1 MTKKKKKNNIKK
13 TTTGVLAVGLSVA
26 GAYAITGGDN
36 QAQASNA
43 GEGKIKPNNF
53 VNANDLEK
61 QKQEQVKV
69 NKETKQIKQE
79 LQKEGFKNT
88 VKNVEVNTPTEVAK
102 VQKQE
107 NVELKTTLDK
117 YQKDKANAQQKEKE
131 HQDYLKAQVKY
142 KEDLANYNKKTAE
155 QDALFKKNQEELK
168 QAKAA
173 EEKYKQELA
182 VHNQKVENNKKKQEA
197 YNQATKKYQ
206 EEAAAHN
213 QKMKELEQKT
223 NQTGYLSQ
231 AAAQDLIFKSES
243 QANARISGEYMAYN
257 GTNASSS
264 SSDYEFTRNGTPR
277 LQTNYETTVGDNY
290 VIKNIPNRNVSVT
303 YDNLSNTYF
312 KGDKISKIVYTYNS
326 GQEFLM
332 RIAKDPT
339 RTVFLHTL
347 AKDHPY
353 IQNGTISRDSLKMN
367 MNVKFYYQNGQQAS
381 FENSSALISLASL
394 NSYGS
399 SVGGEYV
406 TMSDRNMTP
415 IKINGSSVEYNSRT
429 KTFFSPTNNNADY
442 KSWDVHGSGREYYGA
457 GVAKVHSGNEINL
470 TFGNNSY
477 NGGQWFTFNAD
488 VKSVTAPPTPIK
500 PGLPPLEDTSKP
512 PVAPK
517 KVLPFVRDNIPQ
529 PIKPVEKAK
538 PGAVNK
544 PTVEYKN
551 ITVKDHIERK
561 NLNHGEKYVNTDK
574 LFLNEARVVQNGKNG
589 EEIKTTKYSINKDTG
604 LVEQNTTTTVNK
616 PVDKIIEI
624 GTKVPDI
631 ILKAKD
637 GTILSRITVPKTGIS
652 KKTTTPQTNTS
663 NSRSK
668 RDLSTPPVETP
679 TDAVSIE
686 KEINI
691 NTYMPPAPD
700 KVENYTTPVY
710 EGRDKDKNWVFTV
723 DKIKTIYSGD
733 PTLERGKQKEEDN
746 GYTTGV
752 KKVKVG
758 TMPKIEKEN
767 IPFITKY
774 KANEKL
780 DRGQQVIDREGKT
793 GLRTTTTTY
802 TVNENTGVLIPQ
814 KPTVTT
820 DNPIDKIVSVGNKP
834 KVEVETIPFK
844 EIIKVNPELKK
855 GTVKVVREGMIGKTT
870 KTTTYKVD
878 EITGKVTENTPTVQT
893 LKAIDRIIETGS
905 KIITTYEGD
914 PSKPVGTEEIV
925 KTGEND
931 GNRVIKRGL
940 QPKVEK
946 TNKDLVVKYIP
957 DETMKP
963 GEQKVEKEGKNGF
976 TTTTTTYKINKETGE
991 VTPNTPTSV
1000 ETKGED
1006 RVVRV
1011 GIKPNVT
1018 TKDKKIPVRYV
1029 TDDTLEVGKQVV
1041 EKEGKAGNTK
1051 TTITFSIDEKTGQV
1065 KENKPVIEE
1074 TNSEE
1079 RVIKVGI
1086 KPNVTTKDKEIPVR
1100 YVTDDTLEAG
1110 KQVVEKEGKAGKIKT
1125 TITFSVDEKTGQVKE
1140 NKPVIE
1146 ETNSEERVIKVGVK
1160 KKVEEIK
1167 VPFKTIKKNNP
1178 NLPEGE
1184 QKVVKK
1190 GKEGKTITTTTY
1202 TVDPKTGELKEN
1214 KKTETVQSEDEI
1226 IEVGT
1231 KKAEKPVA
1239 PEKPVL
1245 PVLQETPKK
1254 ELPKTSSDKNSLV
1267 LPSLAMTAAAGGM
1280 ALAMARKR
1288 KRKQI

>member
-131 HQDYLKAQVKY
+131 HQDYLKAQAKY

-173 EEKYKQELA
+173 EEKYKQDLA
-182 VHNQKVENNKKKQEA
+182 AYNKKVENNKKKQEA
-197 YNQATKKYQ
+197 YNQATQKYQ
-206 EEAAAHN
+206 QEMAVHN
-213 QKMKELEQKT
+213 QKMNELQQKT
-223 NQTGYLSQ
+223 GQTGYLSQ
-231 AAAQDLIFKSES
+231 AAAQDLIFKNES

-257 GTNASSS
+257 GRNASSTTQ
-264 SSDYEFTRNGTPR
+264 DYEFTRNGTPR

-339 RTVFLHTL
+339 RTVFIHTL

-353 IQNGTISRDSLKMN
+353 IKNGTISRDSLKMN
-367 MNVKFYYQNGQQAS
+367 MNVKFFYQNGQQAS

-415 IKINGSSVEYNSRT
+415 IKINGSSVEYNNRT

-488 VKSVTAPPTPIK
+488 VKSVTAPPTPNK
-500 PGLPPLEDTSKP
+500 PGLPPLEDVSKP

-529 PIKPVEKAK
+529 PVKPVEKAK

-551 ITVKDHIERK
+551 ITVKDRVERK
-561 NLNHGEKYVNTDK
+561 TLNHGEKYVNTDK
-574 LFLNEARVVQNGKNG
+574 LFLNESRVVQNGKNG
-589 EEIKTTKYSINKDTG
+589 EEIRTTKYSINKDTG
-604 LVEQNTTTTVNK
+604 LVDQNTTTSISK

-652 KKTTTPQTNTS
+652 KKAPTTTQAKPT
-663 NSRSK
+663 NSRTK
-668 RDLSTPPVETP
+668 RDLSAPPVETP
-679 TDAVSIE
+679 TDAVSVVN
-686 KEINI
+686 EINI

-733 PTLERGKQKEEDN
+733 PTLERGKQKEVDN

-780 DRGQQVIDREGKT
+780 DRGQQVVDREGKT

-814 KPTVTT
+814 QPTVKT

-844 EIIKVNPELKK
+844 EIMKVNPELKK

-1011 GIKPNVT
+1011 GIKPNV
-1018 TKDKKIPVRYV
+1018 I
-1029 TDDTLEVGKQVV
+1029 
-1041 EKEGKAGNTK
+1041 
-1051 TTITFSIDEKTGQV
+1051 
-1065 KENKPVIEE
+1065 
-1074 TNSEE
+1074 
-1079 RVIKVGI
+1079 
-1086 KPNVTTKDKEIPVR
+1086 TKDKEIPVR
-1100 YVTDDTLEAG
+1100 FEADETLEAG
-1110 KQVVEKEGKAGKIKT
+1110 KQVVVKEGKAGMTKT

-1146 ETNSEERVIKVGVK
+1146 DANSEERVIKVGVK
-1160 KKVEEIK
+1160 KKVEETKI
-1167 VPFKTIKKNNP
+1167 PFKTIKKNNP
-1178 NLPEGE
+1178 NLPEGQE
-1184 QKVVKK
+1184 KVVKK

-1214 KKTETVQSEDEI
+1214 KKTETVQSEDEV

-1231 KKAEKPVA
+1231 KKAEKPVT
-1239 PEKPVL
+1239 PEKPAL
-1245 PVLQETPKK
+1245 PVLQEAPKK
-1254 ELPKTSSDKNSLV
+1254 ELPKTSSDKNSPV

>member
-117 YQKDKANAQQKEKE
+117 YKKDKANAEQKEKE
-131 HQDYLKAQVKY
+131 HQDYLKAEAKY
-142 KEDLANYNKKTAE
+142 KQDLANYNKKTAE

-182 VHNQKVENNKKKQEA
+182 TYNQKVENNKKKQAA
-197 YNQATKKYQ
+197 YNQATQKYQ
-206 EEAAAHN
+206 QEMAVHN
-213 QKMKELEQKT
+213 QKMNELQQKT
-223 NQTGYLSQ
+223 GQTGYLSQ

-257 GTNASSS
+257 GRNASSTTQ
-264 SSDYEFTRNGTPR
+264 DYEFTRNGTPR

-339 RTVFLHTL
+339 RTVFIHTL

-353 IQNGTISRDSLKMN
+353 IKNGTISRDSLKMN
-367 MNVKFYYQNGQQAS
+367 MNVKFFYQNGQQAS

-415 IKINGSSVEYNSRT
+415 IKINGSSVEYNNRT

-488 VKSVTAPPTPIK
+488 VKSVTAPPTPNK
-500 PGLPPLEDTSKP
+500 PGLPPLEDTSRP

-529 PIKPVEKAK
+529 PVKPVEKAK
-538 PGAVNK
+538 SGAVNK

-551 ITVKDHIERK
+551 ITVKDRVERK
-561 NLNHGEKYVNTDK
+561 TLNHGEKYVNTDK
-574 LFLNEARVVQNGKNG
+574 LFLNESRVVQNGKNG
-589 EEIKTTKYSINKDTG
+589 EEIRTTKYSINKDTG
-604 LVEQNTTTTVNK
+604 LVDQNTTTSISK

-652 KKTTTPQTNTS
+652 KKAPTTTQAKPT
-663 NSRSK
+663 NSRTK
-668 RDLSTPPVETP
+668 RDLSAPPVETP
-679 TDAVSIE
+679 TDAVSVVN
-686 KEINI
+686 EIDI

-733 PTLERGKQKEEDN
+733 PTLERGKQKEVDN

-780 DRGQQVIDREGKT
+780 DRGQQVVDREGKT

-802 TVNENTGVLIPQ
+802 TVNENTGVLISQ
-814 KPTVTT
+814 KPTVKT

-855 GTVKVVREGMIGKTT
+855 GTIKVVREGMIGKTT

-878 EITGKVTENTPTVQT
+878 ELTGKVTENTPTVQT

-914 PSKPVGTEEIV
+914 PSKLVGTEEIV

-1018 TKDKKIPVRYV
+1018 TKDK
-1029 TDDTLEVGKQVV
+1029 
-1041 EKEGKAGNTK
+1041 
-1051 TTITFSIDEKTGQV
+1051 
-1065 KENKPVIEE
+1065 
-1074 TNSEE
+1074 
-1079 RVIKVGI
+1079 
-1086 KPNVTTKDKEIPVR
+1086 EIPVR
-1100 YVTDDTLEAG
+1100 FEADETLEAG
-1110 KQVVEKEGKAGKIKT
+1110 KQVVVKEGKAGMTKT

-1146 ETNSEERVIKVGVK
+1146 DTNSEERVIKVGVK
-1160 KKVEEIK
+1160 KKVEETKI
-1167 VPFKTIKKNNP
+1167 PFKTIKKNNP
-1178 NLPEGE
+1178 NLPEGQE
-1184 QKVVKK
+1184 KVVKK

-1202 TVDPKTGELKEN
+1202 TVDPKTGELKES
-1214 KKTETVQSEDEI
+1214 KKTETVQSEDEV

-1231 KKAEKPVA
+1231 KKA
-1239 PEKPVL
+1239 EKPVL

-1254 ELPKTSSDKNSLV
+1254 ELPKTSSDKNSPV

-1288 KRKQI
+1288 KRKQM

>member
-36 QAQASNA
+36 QAQASNV

-131 HQDYLKAQVKY
+131 HQDYLKAQAKY

-339 RTVFLHTL
+339 RTVFIHTL

-353 IQNGTISRDSLKMN
+353 IKNGTISRDSLKMN
-367 MNVKFYYQNGQQAS
+367 MNVKFFYQNGQQAS

-415 IKINGSSVEYNSRT
+415 IKINGSSVEYNNRT

-488 VKSVTAPPTPIK
+488 VKSVTAPPTPNK
-500 PGLPPLEDTSKP
+500 PGLPPLEDVSKP

-529 PIKPVEKAK
+529 PVKPVEKAK

-544 PTVEYKN
+544 PTIEYKN
-551 ITVKDHIERK
+551 ITVKDRVERK
-561 NLNHGEKYVNTDK
+561 TLNHGEKYVNTDK
-574 LFLNEARVVQNGKNG
+574 LFLNESRVVQNGKNG
-589 EEIKTTKYSINKDTG
+589 EEIRTTKYSINKDTG
-604 LVEQNTTTTVNK
+604 LVDQNTTTSISK

-652 KKTTTPQTNTS
+652 KKATTTTQAKPT
-663 NSRSK
+663 NSRPK
-668 RDLSTPPVETP
+668 RDLSAPPVETP
-679 TDAVSIE
+679 TDAVSVVN
-686 KEINI
+686 EIDI

-774 KANEKL
+774 KANDKL
-780 DRGQQVIDREGKT
+780 DRGQQVVDREGKT

-814 KPTVTT
+814 KPTVKT

-878 EITGKVTENTPTVQT
+878 EITGKITENTPTVQT

-1018 TKDKKIPVRYV
+1018 TKDK
-1029 TDDTLEVGKQVV
+1029 
-1041 EKEGKAGNTK
+1041 
-1051 TTITFSIDEKTGQV
+1051 
-1065 KENKPVIEE
+1065 
-1074 TNSEE
+1074 
-1079 RVIKVGI
+1079 
-1086 KPNVTTKDKEIPVR
+1086 EIPVR
-1100 YVTDDTLEAG
+1100 FEADETLEAG
-1110 KQVVEKEGKAGKIKT
+1110 KQVVVKEGKAGMTKT

-1146 ETNSEERVIKVGVK
+1146 DTNSEERVIKVGVK
-1160 KKVEEIK
+1160 KKVEETKI
-1167 VPFKTIKKNNP
+1167 PFKTIKKNNP

-1214 KKTETVQSEDEI
+1214 KKTETVQSEDEV

-1231 KKAEKPVA
+1231 KKAEKPVT
-1239 PEKPVL
+1239 PEKPAL
-1245 PVLQETPKK
+1245 PVLQEAPKK
-1254 ELPKTSSDKNSLV
+1254 ELPKTSSDKNSPI

>member
-131 HQDYLKAQVKY
+131 HQDYLKAQAKY

-339 RTVFLHTL
+339 RTVFIHTL

-367 MNVKFYYQNGQQAS
+367 MNVKFFYQNGQQAS

-415 IKINGSSVEYNSRT
+415 IKINGSSVEYNNRT

-442 KSWDVHGSGREYYGA
+442 KDWDKHGSGREYYGA

-500 PGLPPLEDTSKP
+500 PGLPPLEDVSRP

-529 PIKPVEKAK
+529 PIKPVEKTK

-551 ITVKDHIERK
+551 ITVKDHVERK

-624 GTKVPDI
+624 GTKVPNI

-652 KKTTTPQTNTS
+652 KKTTTPQPKTS
-663 NSRSK
+663 NSRIK

-679 TDAVSIE
+679 TDAVSVE

-780 DRGQQVIDREGKT
+780 DRGQQVVDREGKT

-820 DNPIDKIVSVGNKP
+820 NNPIDKIVSVGNKP

-905 KIITTYEGD
+905 KIVTTYEGD

-1018 TKDKKIPVRYV
+1018 TKDKEIPVRYV

-1041 EKEGKAGNTK
+1041 EKEGKAGNT
-1051 TTITFSIDEKTGQV
+1051 
-1065 KENKPVIEE
+1065 
-1074 TNSEE
+1074 
-1079 RVIKVGI
+1079 
-1086 KPNVTTKDKEIPVR
+1086 
-1100 YVTDDTLEAG
+1100 
-1110 KQVVEKEGKAGKIKT
+1110 KT

-1160 KKVEEIK
+1160 KKVEETK

-1178 NLPEGE
+1178 NLPEGQE
-1184 QKVVKK
+1184 KVVKK

-1202 TVDPKTGELKEN
+1202 TVNPKTGELKEN

-1231 KKAEKPVA
+1231 KKTEKPVA

-1254 ELPKTSSDKNSLV
+1254 ELPKTSSDKNSPV

-1288 KRKQI
+1288 KRKQM

>member
-117 YQKDKANAQQKEKE
+117 YKKDKANAEQKEKE
-131 HQDYLKAQVKY
+131 HQDYLKAEAKY
-142 KEDLANYNKKTAE
+142 KQDLANYNKKTAE
-155 QDALFKKNQEELK
+155 QDTLFKKNQEELK

-182 VHNQKVENNKKKQEA
+182 AYNQKVENNKKKQAA
-197 YNQATKKYQ
+197 YNQATQKYQ
-206 EEAAAHN
+206 QEMAVHN
-213 QKMKELEQKT
+213 QKMNELQQKT
-223 NQTGYLSQ
+223 GQTGYLSQ
-231 AAAQDLIFKSES
+231 AAAQDLIFKNES

-257 GTNASSS
+257 GRNASSTTQ
-264 SSDYEFTRNGTPR
+264 DYEFTRNGTPR

-339 RTVFLHTL
+339 RTVFIHTL

-353 IQNGTISRDSLKMN
+353 IKNGTISRDSLKMN
-367 MNVKFYYQNGQQAS
+367 MNVKFFYQNGQQAS

-415 IKINGSSVEYNSRT
+415 IKINGSSVEYNNRT

-488 VKSVTAPPTPIK
+488 VKSVTAPPTPNK
-500 PGLPPLEDTSKP
+500 PGLPPLEDVSKP

-529 PIKPVEKAK
+529 PVKPVEKAK

-551 ITVKDHIERK
+551 ITVKDRVERK
-561 NLNHGEKYVNTDK
+561 TLNHGEKYVNTDK
-574 LFLNEARVVQNGKNG
+574 LFLNESRVVQNGKNG
-589 EEIKTTKYSINKDTG
+589 EEIRTTKYSINKDTG
-604 LVEQNTTTTVNK
+604 LVDQNTTTSISK

-652 KKTTTPQTNTS
+652 KKTPTTTQAKPT
-663 NSRSK
+663 NSRTK
-668 RDLSTPPVETP
+668 RDLSVPPVETP
-679 TDAVSIE
+679 TDAVSVVN
-686 KEINI
+686 EINI

-733 PTLERGKQKEEDN
+733 PTLERGKQKEIDN

-780 DRGQQVIDREGKT
+780 DRGQQVVDREGKT

-814 KPTVTT
+814 KPTVKT

-855 GTVKVVREGMIGKTT
+855 GTVKVVREGMVGKTT

-1018 TKDKKIPVRYV
+1018 TKDKEIPVRFEA
-1029 TDDTLEVGKQVV
+1029 DETLEAGKKVV
-1041 EKEGKAGNTK
+1041 VKEGKAGMT
-1051 TTITFSIDEKTGQV
+1051 
-1065 KENKPVIEE
+1065 
-1074 TNSEE
+1074 
-1079 RVIKVGI
+1079 
-1086 KPNVTTKDKEIPVR
+1086 
-1100 YVTDDTLEAG
+1100 
-1110 KQVVEKEGKAGKIKT
+1110 KT

-1146 ETNSEERVIKVGVK
+1146 DTNSEERVIKVGVK
-1160 KKVEEIK
+1160 KKVEETKI
-1167 VPFKTIKKNNP
+1167 PFKTIKKNNP
-1178 NLPEGE
+1178 NLPEGQE
-1184 QKVVKK
+1184 KVVKK

-1214 KKTETVQSEDEI
+1214 KKTETVQSEDEV

-1231 KKAEKPVA
+1231 KKAEKPA
-1239 PEKPVL
+1239 L

-1254 ELPKTSSDKNSLV
+1254 ELPKTSSDKNSPV
-1267 LPSLAMTAAAGGM
+1267 LPSLAMTAVAGGL
-1280 ALAMARKR
+1280 ALATARKR
-1288 KRKQI
+1288 KKQQM

>member
-131 HQDYLKAQVKY
+131 HQDYLKAQAKY

-339 RTVFLHTL
+339 RTVFIHTL

-367 MNVKFYYQNGQQAS
+367 MNVKFFYQNGQQAS

-415 IKINGSSVEYNSRT
+415 IKINGSSVEYNNRT

-442 KSWDVHGSGREYYGA
+442 KDWDKHGSGREYYGA

-500 PGLPPLEDTSKP
+500 PGLPPLEDVSRP

-529 PIKPVEKAK
+529 PIKPVEKTK

-551 ITVKDHIERK
+551 ITVKDHVERK

-652 KKTTTPQTNTS
+652 KKTTTPQPKTS
-663 NSRSK
+663 NSRIK

-679 TDAVSIE
+679 TDAVSVE

-780 DRGQQVIDREGKT
+780 DRGQQVVDREGKT

-820 DNPIDKIVSVGNKP
+820 NSPIDKIVSVGNKP

-905 KIITTYEGD
+905 KIVTTYEGD

-1018 TKDKKIPVRYV
+1018 TKDKEIPVRYV

-1041 EKEGKAGNTK
+1041 EKEGKAGNT
-1051 TTITFSIDEKTGQV
+1051 
-1065 KENKPVIEE
+1065 
-1074 TNSEE
+1074 
-1079 RVIKVGI
+1079 
-1086 KPNVTTKDKEIPVR
+1086 
-1100 YVTDDTLEAG
+1100 
-1110 KQVVEKEGKAGKIKT
+1110 KT

-1160 KKVEEIK
+1160 KKVEETK

-1178 NLPEGE
+1178 NLPEGQE
-1184 QKVVKK
+1184 KVVKK

-1202 TVDPKTGELKEN
+1202 TVNPKTGELKEN

-1231 KKAEKPVA
+1231 KKTEKPVA

-1254 ELPKTSSDKNSLV
+1254 ELPKTSSDKNSPV

-1288 KRKQI
+1288 KRKQM

>member
-1 MTKKKKKNNIKK
+1 MAKKKKKNNIKK

-53 VNANDLEK
+53 VNANNLEK

-131 HQDYLKAQVKY
+131 HQDYLKAQAKY

-173 EEKYKQELA
+173 EEKYKQDLA
-182 VHNQKVENNKKKQEA
+182 AYNKKVENNKKKQEA
-197 YNQATKKYQ
+197 YNQATQKYQ
-206 EEAAAHN
+206 QEMAVHN
-213 QKMKELEQKT
+213 QKMNELQQKT
-223 NQTGYLSQ
+223 GQTGYLSQ
-231 AAAQDLIFKSES
+231 AAAQDLIFKNES

-257 GTNASSS
+257 GTNASAYTN
-264 SSDYEFTRNGTPR
+264 DYEFTRNGPLK
-277 LQTNYETTVGDNY
+277 LQKNYDTTVGDNY

-303 YDNLSNTYF
+303 YNNLSNTYF
-312 KGDKISKIVYTYNS
+312 KGEKIDKIVYTYNS

-353 IQNGTISRDSLKMN
+353 IKNGTISRDSLKMN
-367 MNVKFYYQNGQQAS
+367 MNVKFFYQNGQQAN

-415 IKINGSSVEYNSRT
+415 IKINGSTVEYNNRT
-429 KTFFSPTNNNADY
+429 KTFFSPTNNNTDY

-488 VKSVTAPPTPIK
+488 VKSVTAPSTPNK

-529 PIKPVEKAK
+529 PVKPVEKAK
-538 PGAVNK
+538 PGEVNK

-551 ITVKDHIERK
+551 ITVKDHVERK
-561 NLNHGEKYVNTDK
+561 TLNHGEKYVNTDK
-574 LFLNEARVVQNGKNG
+574 LFLNESRVVQNGKNG

-604 LVEQNTTTTVNK
+604 LVDQNTTTSISK
-616 PVDKIIEI
+616 PIDKIIEI

-652 KKTTTPQTNTS
+652 KKAPTTNTQAKPT
-663 NSRSK
+663 NSKAK
-668 RDLSTPPVETP
+668 RDLSDPPVETP
-679 TDAVSIE
+679 TDAVSVVN
-686 KEINI
+686 EINI

-733 PTLERGKQKEEDN
+733 PTLDRGKQKEEDN

-752 KKVKVG
+752 RKVKVG

-774 KANEKL
+774 KVNEKL
-780 DRGQQVIDREGKT
+780 DRGQQVVDREGKT

-814 KPTVTT
+814 KPTVKT

-855 GTVKVVREGMIGKTT
+855 GTIKVVREGMIGKTT

-878 EITGKVTENTPTVQT
+878 ELTGKVTENTPTVQT

-1018 TKDKKIPVRYV
+1018 TKDK
-1029 TDDTLEVGKQVV
+1029 
-1041 EKEGKAGNTK
+1041 
-1051 TTITFSIDEKTGQV
+1051 
-1065 KENKPVIEE
+1065 
-1074 TNSEE
+1074 
-1079 RVIKVGI
+1079 
-1086 KPNVTTKDKEIPVR
+1086 EIPVR
-1100 YVTDDTLEAG
+1100 FEADETLEAG
-1110 KQVVEKEGKAGKIKT
+1110 KQVVVKEGKAGMTKT

-1146 ETNSEERVIKVGVK
+1146 DTNSEERVIKVGVK
-1160 KKVEEIK
+1160 KKVEETKI
-1167 VPFKTIKKNNP
+1167 PFKTIKKNNP
-1178 NLPEGE
+1178 NLPEGQE
-1184 QKVVKK
+1184 KVVKK

-1214 KKTETVQSEDEI
+1214 KKTETVQSEDEV

-1231 KKAEKPVA
+1231 KKAEKPA
-1239 PEKPVL
+1239 L

-1254 ELPKTSSDKNSLV
+1254 ELPKTSSDKNSP

-1288 KRKQI
+1288 KRKQM

>member
-1 MTKKKKKNNIKK
+1 M
-13 TTTGVLAVGLSVA
+13 
-26 GAYAITGGDN
+26 
-36 QAQASNA
+36 
-43 GEGKIKPNNF
+43 
-53 VNANDLEK
+53 
-61 QKQEQVKV
+61 
-69 NKETKQIKQE
+69 
-79 LQKEGFKNT
+79 
-88 VKNVEVNTPTEVAK
+88 
-102 VQKQE
+102 
-107 NVELKTTLDK
+107 
-117 YQKDKANAQQKEKE
+117 
-131 HQDYLKAQVKY
+131 
-142 KEDLANYNKKTAE
+142 
-155 QDALFKKNQEELK
+155 
-168 QAKAA
+168 
-173 EEKYKQELA
+173 
-182 VHNQKVENNKKKQEA
+182 
-197 YNQATKKYQ
+197 
-206 EEAAAHN
+206 
-213 QKMKELEQKT
+213 
-223 NQTGYLSQ
+223 
-231 AAAQDLIFKSES
+231 
-243 QANARISGEYMAYN
+243 
-257 GTNASSS
+257 
-264 SSDYEFTRNGTPR
+264 
-277 LQTNYETTVGDNY
+277 
-290 VIKNIPNRNVSVT
+290 
-303 YDNLSNTYF
+303 
-312 KGDKISKIVYTYNS
+312 
-326 GQEFLM
+326 
-332 RIAKDPT
+332 
-339 RTVFLHTL
+339 
-347 AKDHPY
+347 
-353 IQNGTISRDSLKMN
+353 
-367 MNVKFYYQNGQQAS
+367 
-381 FENSSALISLASL
+381 
-394 NSYGS
+394 
-399 SVGGEYV
+399 
-406 TMSDRNMTP
+406 
-415 IKINGSSVEYNSRT
+415 
-429 KTFFSPTNNNADY
+429 
-442 KSWDVHGSGREYYGA
+442 
-457 GVAKVHSGNEINL
+457 
-470 TFGNNSY
+470 
-477 NGGQWFTFNAD
+477 
-488 VKSVTAPPTPIK
+488 
-500 PGLPPLEDTSKP
+500 
-512 PVAPK
+512 
-517 KVLPFVRDNIPQ
+517 RDNIPQ
-529 PIKPVEKAK
+529 PVKPVEKAK

-551 ITVKDHIERK
+551 ITVKDRVERK
-561 NLNHGEKYVNTDK
+561 TLNHGEKYVNTDE
-574 LFLNEARVVQNGKNG
+574 LFLNESRVVQNGKNG
-589 EEIKTTKYSINKDTG
+589 EEIRTTKYSINKNTG
-604 LVEQNTTTTVNK
+604 LVDQNTTTSISK

-652 KKTTTPQTNTS
+652 KKAPTTTQAKPT
-663 NSRSK
+663 NSRTK
-668 RDLSTPPVETP
+668 RDLSAPPVETP
-679 TDAVSIE
+679 TDAVSVVN
-686 KEINI
+686 EINI

-733 PTLERGKQKEEDN
+733 PTLERGKQKEVDN

-780 DRGQQVIDREGKT
+780 DRGQQVVDREGKT

-814 KPTVTT
+814 KPTVKT

-844 EIIKVNPELKK
+844 EIMKVNPELKK

-1018 TKDKKIPVRYV
+1018 TKDK
-1029 TDDTLEVGKQVV
+1029 
-1041 EKEGKAGNTK
+1041 
-1051 TTITFSIDEKTGQV
+1051 
-1065 KENKPVIEE
+1065 
-1074 TNSEE
+1074 
-1079 RVIKVGI
+1079 
-1086 KPNVTTKDKEIPVR
+1086 EIPVR
-1100 YVTDDTLEAG
+1100 FEADETLEAG
-1110 KQVVEKEGKAGKIKT
+1110 KQVVVKEGKAGMTKT

-1146 ETNSEERVIKVGVK
+1146 DTNSEERVIKVGVK
-1160 KKVEEIK
+1160 KKVEETKI
-1167 VPFKTIKKNNP
+1167 PFKTIKKNNP
-1178 NLPEGE
+1178 NLPEGQE
-1184 QKVVKK
+1184 KVVKK

-1214 KKTETVQSEDEI
+1214 KKTETVQSEDEV

-1231 KKAEKPVA
+1231 KKAEKPVT
-1239 PEKPVL
+1239 PEKPAL
-1245 PVLQETPKK
+1245 PVLQEAPKK
-1254 ELPKTSSDKNSLV
+1254 ELPKTSSDKNSP
-1267 LPSLAMTAAAGGM
+1267 LPSLAMTATAGGM

-1288 KRKQI
+1288 KRKQM

>member
-61 QKQEQVKV
+61 QKQEQIKV

-131 HQDYLKAQVKY
+131 HQDYLKAQAKY

-544 PTVEYKN
+544 PTIEYKN

-652 KKTTTPQTNTS
+652 KKTITPQPKTS
-663 NSRSK
+663 NSRNK

-679 TDAVSIE
+679 TDAVSVE

-723 DKIKTIYSGD
+723 DKIKTIYTGD

-780 DRGQQVIDREGKT
+780 DRGQQVVDREGKT

-820 DNPIDKIVSVGNKP
+820 NNPIDKIVSVGNKP

-905 KIITTYEGD
+905 KIVTTYEGD

-1018 TKDKKIPVRYV
+1018 TKDK
-1029 TDDTLEVGKQVV
+1029 
-1041 EKEGKAGNTK
+1041 
-1051 TTITFSIDEKTGQV
+1051 
-1065 KENKPVIEE
+1065 
-1074 TNSEE
+1074 
-1079 RVIKVGI
+1079 
-1086 KPNVTTKDKEIPVR
+1086 EIPVR

-1146 ETNSEERVIKVGVK
+1146 DTNSEERVIKVGVK
-1160 KKVEEIK
+1160 KKVEETK

-1178 NLPEGE
+1178 NLPEGQE
-1184 QKVVKK
+1184 KVVKK

-1214 KKTETVQSEDEI
+1214 KKTETVQSEDEV

-1231 KKAEKPVA
+1231 KKAEKPV
-1239 PEKPVL
+1239 L
-1245 PVLQETPKK
+1245 PALQETPKK
-1254 ELPKTSSDKNSLV
+1254 ELPKTSSDKNSP

>member
-1 MTKKKKKNNIKK
+1 MAKKKKKNNIKK

-117 YQKDKANAQQKEKE
+117 YQKDKANAEQKEKE
-131 HQDYLKAQVKY
+131 HQDYLKAEAKY
-142 KEDLANYNKKTAE
+142 KQDLANYNKKTAE

-173 EEKYKQELA
+173 EEKYKQDLA
-182 VHNQKVENNKKKQEA
+182 AYNKKVENNKKKQEA
-197 YNQATKKYQ
+197 YNQATQKYQ
-206 EEAAAHN
+206 QEMAVHN
-213 QKMKELEQKT
+213 QKMNELQQKT
-223 NQTGYLSQ
+223 GQTGYLSQ
-231 AAAQDLIFKSES
+231 AAAQDLIFKNES

-257 GTNASSS
+257 GTNASSTTQ
-264 SSDYEFTRNGTPR
+264 DYEFTRNGTPR
-277 LQTNYETTVGDNY
+277 LQTNYQTTVGDNY

-312 KGDKISKIVYTYNS
+312 KGNKISKIVYTYNS

-339 RTVFLHTL
+339 RTVFTHTL

-353 IQNGTISRDSLKMN
+353 IKNGTISRDSLKMN
-367 MNVKFYYQNGQQAS
+367 MNVKFFYQNGEQAS

-415 IKINGSSVEYNSRT
+415 IKITGSSVEYNNRT

-442 KSWDVHGSGREYYGA
+442 QSWDKHGSGREYYGA

-488 VKSVTAPPTPIK
+488 VKSVTAPPTPNK
-500 PGLPPLEDTSKP
+500 PGLPPLEDVSKP

-517 KVLPFVRDNIPQ
+517 KVLPFVRDNISQ
-529 PIKPVEKAK
+529 PVKPVEKVK
-538 PGAVNK
+538 PGEVNK

-551 ITVKDHIERK
+551 ITVKDRVERK
-561 NLNHGEKYVNTDK
+561 TLNHGEKYVNTDK
-574 LFLNEARVVQNGKNG
+574 LFLNESRVVQNGKNG
-589 EEIKTTKYSINKDTG
+589 EEIRTTKYSINKDTG
-604 LVEQNTTTTVNK
+604 LVDQNTTTSISK

-652 KKTTTPQTNTS
+652 KKAPTTTQAKPT
-663 NSRSK
+663 NSRPK
-668 RDLSTPPVETP
+668 RDLSAPPVETP
-679 TDAVSIE
+679 TDAVSVVN
-686 KEINI
+686 EINI

-733 PTLERGKQKEEDN
+733 PTLERGKQKEVDN

-780 DRGQQVIDREGKT
+780 DRGQQVVDREGKT

-814 KPTVTT
+814 KPTVKT

-844 EIIKVNPELKK
+844 EIMKVNPELKK
-855 GTVKVVREGMIGKTT
+855 GTIKVVREGMVGKTT

-878 EITGKVTENTPTVQT
+878 ELTGKVTENTPTVQT

-905 KIITTYEGD
+905 KITTTYEGD
-914 PSKPVGTEEIV
+914 PSKPVGTEEVV
-925 KTGEND
+925 KTGEDD

-1018 TKDKKIPVRYV
+1018 TKDK
-1029 TDDTLEVGKQVV
+1029 
-1041 EKEGKAGNTK
+1041 
-1051 TTITFSIDEKTGQV
+1051 
-1065 KENKPVIEE
+1065 
-1074 TNSEE
+1074 
-1079 RVIKVGI
+1079 
-1086 KPNVTTKDKEIPVR
+1086 EIPVR
-1100 YVTDDTLEAG
+1100 FEADETLEAG
-1110 KQVVEKEGKAGKIKT
+1110 KQVVVKEGKAGMTKT

-1146 ETNSEERVIKVGVK
+1146 DTNSEERVIKVGVK
-1160 KKVEEIK
+1160 KKVEETKI
-1167 VPFKTIKKNNP
+1167 PFKTIKKNNP
-1178 NLPEGE
+1178 NLPEGQE
-1184 QKVVKK
+1184 KVVKK

-1214 KKTETVQSEDEI
+1214 KKTETVQSEDEV

-1231 KKAEKPVA
+1231 KKA
-1239 PEKPVL
+1239 EKPVL

-1254 ELPKTSSDKNSLV
+1254 ELPKTSSDKNSP

-1288 KRKQI
+1288 KRKQM

>member
-1 MTKKKKKNNIKK
+1 MAKKKKKNNIKK

-131 HQDYLKAQVKY
+131 HQDYLKAQAKY

-173 EEKYKQELA
+173 EEKYKQDLA
-182 VHNQKVENNKKKQEA
+182 AYNKKVENNKKKQEA
-197 YNQATKKYQ
+197 YNQATQKYQ
-206 EEAAAHN
+206 QEMAVHN
-213 QKMKELEQKT
+213 QKMNELQQKT
-223 NQTGYLSQ
+223 GQTGYLSQ
-231 AAAQDLIFKSES
+231 AAAQDLIFKNES

-257 GTNASSS
+257 GTNASAYTN
-264 SSDYEFTRNGTPR
+264 DYEFTRNGPLK
-277 LQTNYETTVGDNY
+277 LQKNYDTTVGDNY

-303 YDNLSNTYF
+303 YNNLSNTYF
-312 KGDKISKIVYTYNS
+312 KGEKIDKIVYTYNS

-353 IQNGTISRDSLKMN
+353 IKNGTISRDSLKMN
-367 MNVKFYYQNGQQAS
+367 MNVKFFYQNGQQAN

-415 IKINGSSVEYNSRT
+415 IKINGSTVEYNNRT
-429 KTFFSPTNNNADY
+429 KTFFSPTNNNTDY

-488 VKSVTAPPTPIK
+488 VKSVTAPPTPNK

-529 PIKPVEKAK
+529 PVKPVEKAK
-538 PGAVNK
+538 PGEVNK

-551 ITVKDHIERK
+551 ITVKDHVERK
-561 NLNHGEKYVNTDK
+561 TLNHGEKYVNTDK
-574 LFLNEARVVQNGKNG
+574 LFLNESRVVQNGKNG

-604 LVEQNTTTTVNK
+604 LVDQNTTTSISK
-616 PVDKIIEI
+616 PIDKIIEI

-652 KKTTTPQTNTS
+652 KKAPTTTQAKPT
-663 NSRSK
+663 NSRTK
-668 RDLSTPPVETP
+668 RDLSAPPVETP
-679 TDAVSIE
+679 TDAVSVVN
-686 KEINI
+686 EINI

-733 PTLERGKQKEEDN
+733 PTLERGKQKEVDN

-774 KANEKL
+774 KANDKL
-780 DRGQQVIDREGKT
+780 DRGQQVVDREGKT

-814 KPTVTT
+814 KPTVKT

-925 KTGEND
+925 KTGEDD

-1018 TKDKKIPVRYV
+1018 TKDKEIPVRFEA
-1029 TDDTLEVGKQVV
+1029 DETLESGKQVV
-1041 EKEGKAGNTK
+1041 VKEGKAGMT
-1051 TTITFSIDEKTGQV
+1051 
-1065 KENKPVIEE
+1065 
-1074 TNSEE
+1074 
-1079 RVIKVGI
+1079 
-1086 KPNVTTKDKEIPVR
+1086 
-1100 YVTDDTLEAG
+1100 
-1110 KQVVEKEGKAGKIKT
+1110 KT

-1146 ETNSEERVIKVGVK
+1146 DTNSEERVIKVGVK
-1160 KKVEEIK
+1160 KKVEETKI
-1167 VPFKTIKKNNP
+1167 PFKTIKKNNP
-1178 NLPEGE
+1178 NLPEGQE
-1184 QKVVKK
+1184 KVVKK

-1202 TVDPKTGELKEN
+1202 TVDPKTGELKES
-1214 KKTETVQSEDEI
+1214 KKTETVQSEDEV

-1231 KKAEKPVA
+1231 KKAEKPA
-1239 PEKPVL
+1239 L
-1245 PVLQETPKK
+1245 PVLQESPKK
-1254 ELPKTSSDKNSLV
+1254 ELPKTSSDKNSP

-1288 KRKQI
+1288 KRKQM

>member
-1 MTKKKKKNNIKK
+1 MAKKKKKNNIKK

-88 VKNVEVNTPTEVAK
+88 VKNVEVNTPNEVAK

-117 YQKDKANAQQKEKE
+117 YKKDKANAEQKEKE
-131 HQDYLKAQVKY
+131 HQDYLKAEAKY
-142 KEDLANYNKKTAE
+142 KQDLANYNKKTAE

-182 VHNQKVENNKKKQEA
+182 AYNQKVENNKKKQEA
-197 YNQATKKYQ
+197 YNQATQKYQ
-206 EEAAAHN
+206 QEMAVHN
-213 QKMKELEQKT
+213 QKMNELQQKT
-223 NQTGYLSQ
+223 GQTGYLSQ
-231 AAAQDLIFKSES
+231 AAAQDLIFKNES

-257 GTNASSS
+257 GRNASSTTQ
-264 SSDYEFTRNGTPR
+264 DYEFTRNGTPR

-339 RTVFLHTL
+339 RTVFIHTL

-353 IQNGTISRDSLKMN
+353 IKNGTISRDSLKMN
-367 MNVKFYYQNGQQAS
+367 MNVKFFYQNGQQAS

-415 IKINGSSVEYNSRT
+415 IKINGSSVEYNNRT

-488 VKSVTAPPTPIK
+488 VKSVTAPPTPNK
-500 PGLPPLEDTSKP
+500 PGLPPLEDVSKP

-529 PIKPVEKAK
+529 PVKPVEKAK

-551 ITVKDHIERK
+551 ITVKDRVERK
-561 NLNHGEKYVNTDK
+561 TLNHGEKYVNTDK
-574 LFLNEARVVQNGKNG
+574 LFLNESRVVQNGKNG
-589 EEIKTTKYSINKDTG
+589 EEIRTTKYSINKDTG
-604 LVEQNTTTTVNK
+604 LVDQNTTTSISK

-652 KKTTTPQTNTS
+652 KKAPTTTQAKPT
-663 NSRSK
+663 NSRTK
-668 RDLSTPPVETP
+668 RDLSAPPVETP
-679 TDAVSIE
+679 TDAVSVVN
-686 KEINI
+686 EINI

-733 PTLERGKQKEEDN
+733 PTLERGKQKEVDN

-758 TMPKIEKEN
+758 TMPKIEKEY

-774 KANEKL
+774 KTNEKL
-780 DRGQQVIDREGKT
+780 DRGQQVVDREGKT

-814 KPTVTT
+814 KPTVKT

-1018 TKDKKIPVRYV
+1018 TKDK
-1029 TDDTLEVGKQVV
+1029 
-1041 EKEGKAGNTK
+1041 
-1051 TTITFSIDEKTGQV
+1051 
-1065 KENKPVIEE
+1065 
-1074 TNSEE
+1074 
-1079 RVIKVGI
+1079 
-1086 KPNVTTKDKEIPVR
+1086 EIPVR
-1100 YVTDDTLEAG
+1100 FEADETLEAG
-1110 KQVVEKEGKAGKIKT
+1110 KQVVVKEGKAGMTKT

-1146 ETNSEERVIKVGVK
+1146 DTNSEERVIKVGVK
-1160 KKVEEIK
+1160 KKVEETKI
-1167 VPFKTIKKNNP
+1167 PFKTIKKNNP
-1178 NLPEGE
+1178 NLPEGQE
-1184 QKVVKK
+1184 KVVKK
-1190 GKEGKTITTTTY
+1190 GKEGKTITTTSY

-1214 KKTETVQSEDEI
+1214 KKTETVQSEDEV

-1231 KKAEKPVA
+1231 KKA
-1239 PEKPVL
+1239 EKPVL

-1254 ELPKTSSDKNSLV
+1254 ELPKTSSDKNSP

-1288 KRKQI
+1288 KRKQL

>member
-1 MTKKKKKNNIKK
+1 MAKKKKKNNIKK

-131 HQDYLKAQVKY
+131 HQDYLKAQAKY

-173 EEKYKQELA
+173 EEKYKQDLA
-182 VHNQKVENNKKKQEA
+182 AYNKKVENNKKKQEA
-197 YNQATKKYQ
+197 YNQATQKYQ
-206 EEAAAHN
+206 QEMAVHN
-213 QKMKELEQKT
+213 QKMNELQQKT
-223 NQTGYLSQ
+223 GQTGYLSQ
-231 AAAQDLIFKSES
+231 AAAQDLIFKNES

-257 GTNASSS
+257 GRNASSTTQ
-264 SSDYEFTRNGTPR
+264 DYEFTRNGTPR

-339 RTVFLHTL
+339 RTVFIHTL

-353 IQNGTISRDSLKMN
+353 IKNGTISRDSLKMN
-367 MNVKFYYQNGQQAS
+367 MNVKFFYQNGQQAS

-415 IKINGSSVEYNSRT
+415 IKINGSSVEYNNRT
-429 KTFFSPTNNNADY
+429 KTFFSPTNNNTDY

-488 VKSVTAPPTPIK
+488 VKSVTAPPTPNK
-500 PGLPPLEDTSKP
+500 PGLPPLEDVSKP

-529 PIKPVEKAK
+529 PVKPVEKAK

-551 ITVKDHIERK
+551 ITVKDRVERK
-561 NLNHGEKYVNTDK
+561 TLNHGEKYVNTDK
-574 LFLNEARVVQNGKNG
+574 LFLNESRVVQNGKNG
-589 EEIKTTKYSINKDTG
+589 EEIRTTKYSINKDTG
-604 LVEQNTTTTVNK
+604 LVDQNTTTSISK
-616 PVDKIIEI
+616 PVNKIIEI

-652 KKTTTPQTNTS
+652 KKAPTTTQAKPTNSKT
-663 NSRSK
+663 K
-668 RDLSTPPVETP
+668 RDLSAPPVETP
-679 TDAVSIE
+679 TDAVSVVN
-686 KEINI
+686 EINI

-733 PTLERGKQKEEDN
+733 PTLERGKQKEVDN

-780 DRGQQVIDREGKT
+780 DRGQQVVDREGKT

-814 KPTVTT
+814 KPTVKT

-1018 TKDKKIPVRYV
+1018 TKDK
-1029 TDDTLEVGKQVV
+1029 
-1041 EKEGKAGNTK
+1041 
-1051 TTITFSIDEKTGQV
+1051 
-1065 KENKPVIEE
+1065 
-1074 TNSEE
+1074 
-1079 RVIKVGI
+1079 
-1086 KPNVTTKDKEIPVR
+1086 EIPVR
-1100 YVTDDTLEAG
+1100 FEADETLEAG
-1110 KQVVEKEGKAGKIKT
+1110 KQVVVKEGKAGMTKT

-1146 ETNSEERVIKVGVK
+1146 DTNSEERVIKVGVK
-1160 KKVEEIK
+1160 KKVEETKI
-1167 VPFKTIKKNNP
+1167 PFKTIKKNNP
-1178 NLPEGE
+1178 NLPEGQE
-1184 QKVVKK
+1184 KVVKK

-1214 KKTETVQSEDEI
+1214 KKTETVQSEDEV

-1231 KKAEKPVA
+1231 KKA
-1239 PEKPVL
+1239 EKPVL

-1254 ELPKTSSDKNSLV
+1254 ELPKTSSDKNSP

-1288 KRKQI
+1288 KRKQM

>member
-1 MTKKKKKNNIKK
+1 MAKKKKKNNIKK

-131 HQDYLKAQVKY
+131 HQDYLKAQAKY

-173 EEKYKQELA
+173 EEKYKQDLA
-182 VHNQKVENNKKKQEA
+182 AYNKKVENNKKKQEA
-197 YNQATKKYQ
+197 YNQATQKYQ
-206 EEAAAHN
+206 QEMAVHN
-213 QKMKELEQKT
+213 QNMNELQQKT
-223 NQTGYLSQ
+223 GQTGYLSQ
-231 AAAQDLIFKSES
+231 AAAQDLIFKNES

-257 GTNASSS
+257 GTNASAYTN
-264 SSDYEFTRNGTPR
+264 DYEFTRNGPLK
-277 LQTNYETTVGDNY
+277 LQKNYDTTVGDNY

-303 YDNLSNTYF
+303 YNNLSNTYF
-312 KGDKISKIVYTYNS
+312 KGEKIDKIVYTYNS

-353 IQNGTISRDSLKMN
+353 IKNGTISRDSLKMN
-367 MNVKFYYQNGQQAS
+367 MNVKFFYQNGQQAN

-415 IKINGSSVEYNSRT
+415 IKINGSTVEYNNRT
-429 KTFFSPTNNNADY
+429 KTFFSPTNNNTDY

-488 VKSVTAPPTPIK
+488 VKSVTAPPTPNK

-529 PIKPVEKAK
+529 PVKPVEKAK
-538 PGAVNK
+538 PGEVNK

-551 ITVKDHIERK
+551 ITVKDHVERK
-561 NLNHGEKYVNTDK
+561 TLNHGEKYVNTDK
-574 LFLNEARVVQNGKNG
+574 LFLNESRVVQNGKNG

-604 LVEQNTTTTVNK
+604 LVDQNTTTSISK
-616 PVDKIIEI
+616 PIDKIIEI

-652 KKTTTPQTNTS
+652 KKAPTTNTQAKPT
-663 NSRSK
+663 NSKAK
-668 RDLSTPPVETP
+668 RDLSDPPVETP
-679 TDAVSIE
+679 TDAVSVVN
-686 KEINI
+686 EINI

-723 DKIKTIYSGD
+723 DKIKTIYTGD

-774 KANEKL
+774 KVNEKL
-780 DRGQQVIDREGKT
+780 DRGQQVVDKEGKT

-814 KPTVTT
+814 KPTVKT

-855 GTVKVVREGMIGKTT
+855 GTIKVVREGMIGKTT

-878 EITGKVTENTPTVQT
+878 ELTGKVTENTPTVQT

-1018 TKDKKIPVRYV
+1018 TKDK
-1029 TDDTLEVGKQVV
+1029 
-1041 EKEGKAGNTK
+1041 
-1051 TTITFSIDEKTGQV
+1051 
-1065 KENKPVIEE
+1065 
-1074 TNSEE
+1074 
-1079 RVIKVGI
+1079 
-1086 KPNVTTKDKEIPVR
+1086 EIPVR
-1100 YVTDDTLEAG
+1100 FEADETLEAG
-1110 KQVVEKEGKAGKIKT
+1110 KQVVVKEGKAGMTKT

-1146 ETNSEERVIKVGVK
+1146 DTNSEERVIKVGVK
-1160 KKVEEIK
+1160 KKVEETKI
-1167 VPFKTIKKNNP
+1167 PFKTIKKNNP
-1178 NLPEGE
+1178 NLPEGQE
-1184 QKVVKK
+1184 KVVKK

-1214 KKTETVQSEDEI
+1214 KKTETVQSEDEV

-1231 KKAEKPVA
+1231 KKAEKPA
-1239 PEKPVL
+1239 L

-1254 ELPKTSSDKNSLV
+1254 ELPKTSSDKNSP

-1288 KRKQI
+1288 KRKQM

>member
-131 HQDYLKAQVKY
+131 HQDYLKAQAKY

-257 GTNASSS
+257 GRNASSTTQ
-264 SSDYEFTRNGTPR
+264 DYEFTRNGTPR

-574 LFLNEARVVQNGKNG
+574 LFLNEARVVQNGRNG

-679 TDAVSIE
+679 TDAVSVE

-780 DRGQQVIDREGKT
+780 DRGQQVVDREGKT

-820 DNPIDKIVSVGNKP
+820 NNPIDKIVSVGNKP

-905 KIITTYEGD
+905 KIVTTYEGD

-1018 TKDKKIPVRYV
+1018 TKDK
-1029 TDDTLEVGKQVV
+1029 
-1041 EKEGKAGNTK
+1041 
-1051 TTITFSIDEKTGQV
+1051 
-1065 KENKPVIEE
+1065 
-1074 TNSEE
+1074 
-1079 RVIKVGI
+1079 
-1086 KPNVTTKDKEIPVR
+1086 EIPVR

-1160 KKVEEIK
+1160 KKVEETKI
-1167 VPFKTIKKNNP
+1167 PFKTIKKNNP
-1178 NLPEGE
+1178 SLPEGQE
-1184 QKVVKK
+1184 KVVKK

-1214 KKTETVQSEDEI
+1214 KKTETVQSEDEV

-1254 ELPKTSSDKNSLV
+1254 ELPKTSSDKNSPV
-1267 LPSLAMTAAAGGM
+1267 LPSLAMTAVASGM

>member
-131 HQDYLKAQVKY
+131 HQDYLKAQAKY

-173 EEKYKQELA
+173 EEKYKQDLA
-182 VHNQKVENNKKKQEA
+182 AYNKKVENNKKKQEA
-197 YNQATKKYQ
+197 YNQATQKYQ
-206 EEAAAHN
+206 QEMAVHN
-213 QKMKELEQKT
+213 QKMNELQQKT
-223 NQTGYLSQ
+223 GQTGYLSQ
-231 AAAQDLIFKSES
+231 AAAQDLIFKNES

-257 GTNASSS
+257 GRNASSTTQ
-264 SSDYEFTRNGTPR
+264 DYEFTRNGTPR

-339 RTVFLHTL
+339 RTVFIHTL

-353 IQNGTISRDSLKMN
+353 IKNGTISRDSLKMN
-367 MNVKFYYQNGQQAS
+367 MNVKFFYQNGQQAS

-415 IKINGSSVEYNSRT
+415 IKINGSSVEYNNRT

-488 VKSVTAPPTPIK
+488 VKSVTAPPTPNK
-500 PGLPPLEDTSKP
+500 PGLPPLEDVSKP

-529 PIKPVEKAK
+529 PVKPVEKAK

-551 ITVKDHIERK
+551 ITVKDRVERK
-561 NLNHGEKYVNTDK
+561 TLNHGEKYVNTDE
-574 LFLNEARVVQNGKNG
+574 LFLNESRVVQNGKNG
-589 EEIKTTKYSINKDTG
+589 EEIRTTKYSINKDTG
-604 LVEQNTTTTVNK
+604 LVDQNTTTSISK

-652 KKTTTPQTNTS
+652 KKAPTTTQAKPT
-663 NSRSK
+663 NSRTK
-668 RDLSTPPVETP
+668 RDLSAPPVETP
-679 TDAVSIE
+679 TDAVSVVN
-686 KEINI
+686 EINI

-733 PTLERGKQKEEDN
+733 PTLERGKQKEVDN

-780 DRGQQVIDREGKT
+780 DRGQQVVDREGKT

-814 KPTVTT
+814 KPTVKT

-844 EIIKVNPELKK
+844 EIMKVNPELKK

-1018 TKDKKIPVRYV
+1018 TKDK
-1029 TDDTLEVGKQVV
+1029 
-1041 EKEGKAGNTK
+1041 
-1051 TTITFSIDEKTGQV
+1051 
-1065 KENKPVIEE
+1065 
-1074 TNSEE
+1074 
-1079 RVIKVGI
+1079 
-1086 KPNVTTKDKEIPVR
+1086 EIPVR
-1100 YVTDDTLEAG
+1100 FEADETLEAG
-1110 KQVVEKEGKAGKIKT
+1110 KQVVVKEGKAGMTKT

-1146 ETNSEERVIKVGVK
+1146 DTNSEERVIKVGVK
-1160 KKVEEIK
+1160 KKVEETKI
-1167 VPFKTIKKNNP
+1167 PFKTIKKNNP
-1178 NLPEGE
+1178 NLPEGQE
-1184 QKVVKK
+1184 KVVKK

-1214 KKTETVQSEDEI
+1214 KKTETVQSEDEV

-1231 KKAEKPVA
+1231 KKAEKPVT
-1239 PEKPVL
+1239 PEKPAL
-1245 PVLQETPKK
+1245 PVLQEAPKK
-1254 ELPKTSSDKNSLV
+1254 ELPKTSSDKNSP
-1267 LPSLAMTAAAGGM
+1267 LPSLAMTATAGGM

-1288 KRKQI
+1288 KRKQM

>member
-36 QAQASNA
+36 QAQASNV

-131 HQDYLKAQVKY
+131 HQDYLKAQAKY

-500 PGLPPLEDTSKP
+500 PGLPPLEDTSKT

-652 KKTTTPQTNTS
+652 KKTITPQPKTS
-663 NSRSK
+663 NSRNK

-679 TDAVSIE
+679 TDAVSVE

-710 EGRDKDKNWVFTV
+710 EGRDKDKNWIFTV

-758 TMPKIEKEN
+758 TIPKIEKEN
-767 IPFITKY
+767 IPFVTKY
-774 KANEKL
+774 KANKKL
-780 DRGQQVIDREGKT
+780 DRGQQVVDREGKT

-814 KPTVTT
+814 KPTVKT

-893 LKAIDRIIETGS
+893 LKAIDRIVETGS

-1018 TKDKKIPVRYV
+1018 TKDK
-1029 TDDTLEVGKQVV
+1029 
-1041 EKEGKAGNTK
+1041 
-1051 TTITFSIDEKTGQV
+1051 
-1065 KENKPVIEE
+1065 
-1074 TNSEE
+1074 
-1079 RVIKVGI
+1079 
-1086 KPNVTTKDKEIPVR
+1086 EIPVR

-1160 KKVEEIK
+1160 KKVEETK

-1178 NLPEGE
+1178 NIPEGQE
-1184 QKVVKK
+1184 KVVKK

-1239 PEKPVL
+1239 SEKPVL

-1254 ELPKTSSDKNSLV
+1254 ELPKTSSDKNSPV

>member
-131 HQDYLKAQVKY
+131 HQDYLKAQAKY

-173 EEKYKQELA
+173 EEKYKQDLA
-182 VHNQKVENNKKKQEA
+182 AYNKKVENNKKKQEA
-197 YNQATKKYQ
+197 YNQATQKYQ
-206 EEAAAHN
+206 QEMAVHN
-213 QKMKELEQKT
+213 QKMNELQQKT
-223 NQTGYLSQ
+223 GQTGYLSQ
-231 AAAQDLIFKSES
+231 AAAQDLIFKNES

-257 GTNASSS
+257 GRNASSTTQ
-264 SSDYEFTRNGTPR
+264 DYEFTRNGTPR

-339 RTVFLHTL
+339 RTVFIHTL

-353 IQNGTISRDSLKMN
+353 IKNGTISRDSLKMN
-367 MNVKFYYQNGQQAS
+367 MNVKFFYQNGQQAS

-415 IKINGSSVEYNSRT
+415 IKINGSSVEYNNRT

-488 VKSVTAPPTPIK
+488 VKSVTAPPTPNK
-500 PGLPPLEDTSKP
+500 PGLPPLEDVSKP

-529 PIKPVEKAK
+529 PVKPVEKAK

-551 ITVKDHIERK
+551 ITVKDRVERK
-561 NLNHGEKYVNTDK
+561 TLNHGEKYVNTDE
-574 LFLNEARVVQNGKNG
+574 LFLNESRVVQNGKNG
-589 EEIKTTKYSINKDTG
+589 EEIRTTKYSINKDTG
-604 LVEQNTTTTVNK
+604 LVDQNTTTSISK

-652 KKTTTPQTNTS
+652 KKAPTTTQAKPT
-663 NSRSK
+663 NSRTK
-668 RDLSTPPVETP
+668 RDLSAPPVETP
-679 TDAVSIE
+679 TDAVSVVN
-686 KEINI
+686 EINI

-733 PTLERGKQKEEDN
+733 PTLERGKQKEVDN

-758 TMPKIEKEN
+758 TIPKIEKEN

-780 DRGQQVIDREGKT
+780 DRGQQVVDREGKT

-814 KPTVTT
+814 KPTVKT

-844 EIIKVNPELKK
+844 EIMKVNPELKK

-1018 TKDKKIPVRYV
+1018 TKDK
-1029 TDDTLEVGKQVV
+1029 
-1041 EKEGKAGNTK
+1041 
-1051 TTITFSIDEKTGQV
+1051 
-1065 KENKPVIEE
+1065 
-1074 TNSEE
+1074 
-1079 RVIKVGI
+1079 
-1086 KPNVTTKDKEIPVR
+1086 EIPVR
-1100 YVTDDTLEAG
+1100 FEADETLEAG
-1110 KQVVEKEGKAGKIKT
+1110 KQVVVKEGKAGMTKT

-1146 ETNSEERVIKVGVK
+1146 DTNSEERVIKVGVK
-1160 KKVEEIK
+1160 KKVEETKI
-1167 VPFKTIKKNNP
+1167 PFKTIKKNNP
-1178 NLPEGE
+1178 NLPEGQE
-1184 QKVVKK
+1184 KVVKK

-1214 KKTETVQSEDEI
+1214 KKTETVQSEDEV

-1231 KKAEKPVA
+1231 KKAEKPVT
-1239 PEKPVL
+1239 PEKPAL
-1245 PVLQETPKK
+1245 PVLQEAPQK
-1254 ELPKTSSDKNSLV
+1254 ELPKTSSDKNSP
-1267 LPSLAMTAAAGGM
+1267 LPSLAMTATAGGM

-1288 KRKQI
+1288 KRKQM

>member
-131 HQDYLKAQVKY
+131 HQDYLKAQAKY

-173 EEKYKQELA
+173 EEKYKQDLA
-182 VHNQKVENNKKKQEA
+182 AYNKKVENNKKKQEA
-197 YNQATKKYQ
+197 YNQATQKYQ
-206 EEAAAHN
+206 QEMAVHN
-213 QKMKELEQKT
+213 QKMNELQQKT
-223 NQTGYLSQ
+223 GQTGYLSQ
-231 AAAQDLIFKSES
+231 AAAQDLIFKNES

-257 GTNASSS
+257 GRNASSTTQ
-264 SSDYEFTRNGTPR
+264 DYEFTRNGTPR

-339 RTVFLHTL
+339 RTVFIHTL

-353 IQNGTISRDSLKMN
+353 IKNGTISRDSLKMN
-367 MNVKFYYQNGQQAS
+367 MNVKFFYQNGQQAS

-415 IKINGSSVEYNSRT
+415 IKINGSSVEYNNRT

-488 VKSVTAPPTPIK
+488 VKSVTAPPTPNK
-500 PGLPPLEDTSKP
+500 TGLPPLEDVSKP

-529 PIKPVEKAK
+529 PVKPVEKAK

-551 ITVKDHIERK
+551 ITVKDRVERK
-561 NLNHGEKYVNTDK
+561 TLNHGEKYVNTDE
-574 LFLNEARVVQNGKNG
+574 LFLNESRVVQNGKNG
-589 EEIKTTKYSINKDTG
+589 EEIRTTKYSINKDTG
-604 LVEQNTTTTVNK
+604 LVDQNTTTSISK

-652 KKTTTPQTNTS
+652 KKAPTTTQAKPT
-663 NSRSK
+663 NSRTK
-668 RDLSTPPVETP
+668 RDLSAPPVETP
-679 TDAVSIE
+679 TDAVSVVN
-686 KEINI
+686 EINI

-733 PTLERGKQKEEDN
+733 PTLERGKQKEVDN

-780 DRGQQVIDREGKT
+780 DRGQQVVDREGKT

-814 KPTVTT
+814 KPTVKT

-844 EIIKVNPELKK
+844 EIMKVNPELKK

-1018 TKDKKIPVRYV
+1018 TKDK
-1029 TDDTLEVGKQVV
+1029 
-1041 EKEGKAGNTK
+1041 
-1051 TTITFSIDEKTGQV
+1051 
-1065 KENKPVIEE
+1065 
-1074 TNSEE
+1074 
-1079 RVIKVGI
+1079 
-1086 KPNVTTKDKEIPVR
+1086 EIPVR
-1100 YVTDDTLEAG
+1100 FEADETLEAG
-1110 KQVVEKEGKAGKIKT
+1110 KQVVVKEGKAGMTKT

-1146 ETNSEERVIKVGVK
+1146 DTNSEERVIKVGVK
-1160 KKVEEIK
+1160 KKVEETKI
-1167 VPFKTIKKNNP
+1167 PFKTIKKNNP
-1178 NLPEGE
+1178 NLPEGQE
-1184 QKVVKK
+1184 KVVKK

-1214 KKTETVQSEDEI
+1214 KKTETVQSEDEV

-1231 KKAEKPVA
+1231 KKAEKPVT
-1239 PEKPVL
+1239 PEKPAL
-1245 PVLQETPKK
+1245 PVLQEAPKK
-1254 ELPKTSSDKNSLV
+1254 ELPKTSSDKNSP
-1267 LPSLAMTAAAGGM
+1267 LPSLAMTATAGGM

-1288 KRKQI
+1288 KRKQM

>member
-88 VKNVEVNTPTEVAK
+88 IKNVEVNTPTEVAK

-131 HQDYLKAQVKY
+131 HQDYLKAQAKY

-679 TDAVSIE
+679 TDAVSVE

-780 DRGQQVIDREGKT
+780 DRGQQVVDREGKT

-820 DNPIDKIVSVGNKP
+820 NNPIDKIVSVGNKP

-905 KIITTYEGD
+905 KIVTTYEGD

-1018 TKDKKIPVRYV
+1018 TKDKEIPVRYV

-1041 EKEGKAGNTK
+1041 EKEGKAGNT
-1051 TTITFSIDEKTGQV
+1051 
-1065 KENKPVIEE
+1065 
-1074 TNSEE
+1074 
-1079 RVIKVGI
+1079 
-1086 KPNVTTKDKEIPVR
+1086 
-1100 YVTDDTLEAG
+1100 
-1110 KQVVEKEGKAGKIKT
+1110 KT

-1160 KKVEEIK
+1160 KKVEETK

-1178 NLPEGE
+1178 NIPEGQE
-1184 QKVVKK
+1184 KVVKK

-1254 ELPKTSSDKNSLV
+1254 ELPKTSSDKNSPV

>member
-131 HQDYLKAQVKY
+131 HQDYLKAQAKY

-173 EEKYKQELA
+173 EEKYKQDLA
-182 VHNQKVENNKKKQEA
+182 AYNKKVENNKKKQEA
-197 YNQATKKYQ
+197 YNQATQKYQ
-206 EEAAAHN
+206 QEMAVHN
-213 QKMKELEQKT
+213 QKMNELQQKT
-223 NQTGYLSQ
+223 GQTGYLSQ
-231 AAAQDLIFKSES
+231 AAAQDLIFKNES

-257 GTNASSS
+257 GRNASSTTQ
-264 SSDYEFTRNGTPR
+264 DYEFTRNGTPR

-339 RTVFLHTL
+339 RTVFIHTL

-353 IQNGTISRDSLKMN
+353 IKNGTISRDSLKMN
-367 MNVKFYYQNGQQAS
+367 MNVKFFYQNGQQAS

-415 IKINGSSVEYNSRT
+415 IKINGSSVEYNNRT

-488 VKSVTAPPTPIK
+488 VKSVTAPPTPNK
-500 PGLPPLEDTSKP
+500 PGLPPLEDVSKP

-529 PIKPVEKAK
+529 PVKPVEKAK

-551 ITVKDHIERK
+551 ITVKDRVERK
-561 NLNHGEKYVNTDK
+561 TLNHGEKYVNTDK
-574 LFLNEARVVQNGKNG
+574 LFLNESRVVQNGKNG
-589 EEIKTTKYSINKDTG
+589 EEIRTTKYSINKDTG
-604 LVEQNTTTTVNK
+604 LVDQNTTTSISK

-652 KKTTTPQTNTS
+652 KKAPTTTQAKPT
-663 NSRSK
+663 NSRTK
-668 RDLSTPPVETP
+668 RDLSVPPVETP
-679 TDAVSIE
+679 TDAVSVVN
-686 KEINI
+686 EINI

-733 PTLERGKQKEEDN
+733 PTLERGKQKEVDN

-780 DRGQQVIDREGKT
+780 DRGQQVVDREGKT

-814 KPTVTT
+814 KPTVKT

-1018 TKDKKIPVRYV
+1018 TKDKEIPVRFEV
-1029 TDDTLEVGKQVV
+1029 DETLEAGKKVV
-1041 EKEGKAGNTK
+1041 VKEGKAGMT
-1051 TTITFSIDEKTGQV
+1051 
-1065 KENKPVIEE
+1065 
-1074 TNSEE
+1074 
-1079 RVIKVGI
+1079 
-1086 KPNVTTKDKEIPVR
+1086 
-1100 YVTDDTLEAG
+1100 
-1110 KQVVEKEGKAGKIKT
+1110 KT

-1146 ETNSEERVIKVGVK
+1146 DTNSEERVIKVGVK
-1160 KKVEEIK
+1160 KKVEETKI
-1167 VPFKTIKKNNP
+1167 PFKTIKKNNP

-1202 TVDPKTGELKEN
+1202 TVNPKTGELKEN
-1214 KKTETVQSEDEI
+1214 KKTETVQSEDEV

-1231 KKAEKPVA
+1231 KKAEKPVT
-1239 PEKPVL
+1239 PEKPAL
-1245 PVLQETPKK
+1245 PVLQEAPKK
-1254 ELPKTSSDKNSLV
+1254 ELPKTSSDKNSPV

>member
-1 MTKKKKKNNIKK
+1 LAKKKKKNNIKK

-131 HQDYLKAQVKY
+131 HQDYLKAQAKY

-173 EEKYKQELA
+173 EEKYKQDLA
-182 VHNQKVENNKKKQEA
+182 AYNKKVENNKKKQEA
-197 YNQATKKYQ
+197 YNQATQKYQ
-206 EEAAAHN
+206 QEMAVHN
-213 QKMKELEQKT
+213 QKMNELQQKT
-223 NQTGYLSQ
+223 GQTGYLSQ
-231 AAAQDLIFKSES
+231 AAAQDLIFKNES

-257 GTNASSS
+257 GTNASAYTN
-264 SSDYEFTRNGTPR
+264 DYEFTRNGPLK
-277 LQTNYETTVGDNY
+277 LQKNYDTTVGDNY

-303 YDNLSNTYF
+303 YNNLSNTYF
-312 KGDKISKIVYTYNS
+312 KGEKIDKIVYTYNS

-353 IQNGTISRDSLKMN
+353 IKNGTISRDSLKMN
-367 MNVKFYYQNGQQAS
+367 MNVKFFYQNGQQAN

-415 IKINGSSVEYNSRT
+415 IKINGSTVEYNNRT
-429 KTFFSPTNNNADY
+429 KTFFSPTNNNTDY

-488 VKSVTAPPTPIK
+488 VKSVTAPPTPNK

-529 PIKPVEKAK
+529 PVKPVEKAK
-538 PGAVNK
+538 PGEVNK

-551 ITVKDHIERK
+551 ITVKDHVERK
-561 NLNHGEKYVNTDK
+561 TLNHGEKYVNTDK
-574 LFLNEARVVQNGKNG
+574 LFLNESRVVQNGKNG

-604 LVEQNTTTTVNK
+604 LVDQNTTTSISK
-616 PVDKIIEI
+616 PIDKIIEI

-652 KKTTTPQTNTS
+652 KKAPTTTQAKPT
-663 NSRSK
+663 NSRTK
-668 RDLSTPPVETP
+668 RDLSAPPVETP
-679 TDAVSIE
+679 TDAVSVVN
-686 KEINI
+686 EINI

-733 PTLERGKQKEEDN
+733 PTLERGKQKEVDN

-774 KANEKL
+774 KANDKL
-780 DRGQQVIDREGKT
+780 DRGQQVVDREGKT

-814 KPTVTT
+814 KPTVKT

-925 KTGEND
+925 KTGEDD

-1018 TKDKKIPVRYV
+1018 TKDKEIPVRFEA
-1029 TDDTLEVGKQVV
+1029 DETLESGKQVV
-1041 EKEGKAGNTK
+1041 VKEGKAGMT
-1051 TTITFSIDEKTGQV
+1051 
-1065 KENKPVIEE
+1065 
-1074 TNSEE
+1074 
-1079 RVIKVGI
+1079 
-1086 KPNVTTKDKEIPVR
+1086 
-1100 YVTDDTLEAG
+1100 
-1110 KQVVEKEGKAGKIKT
+1110 KT

-1146 ETNSEERVIKVGVK
+1146 DTNSEERVIKVGVK
-1160 KKVEEIK
+1160 KKVEETKI
-1167 VPFKTIKKNNP
+1167 PFKTIKKNNP
-1178 NLPEGE
+1178 NLPEGQE
-1184 QKVVKK
+1184 KVVKK

-1202 TVDPKTGELKEN
+1202 TVDPKTGELKES
-1214 KKTETVQSEDEI
+1214 KKTETVQSEDEV

-1231 KKAEKPVA
+1231 KKAEKPA
-1239 PEKPVL
+1239 L
-1245 PVLQETPKK
+1245 PVLQESPKK
-1254 ELPKTSSDKNSLV
+1254 ELPKTSSDKNSP

-1288 KRKQI
+1288 KRKQM

>member
-88 VKNVEVNTPTEVAK
+88 VKNVEVNTPNEVAK

-117 YQKDKANAQQKEKE
+117 YKKDKANAQQKEKE
-131 HQDYLKAQVKY
+131 HQDYLKAEAKY

-182 VHNQKVENNKKKQEA
+182 VYNQKVENNKKKQEA
-197 YNQATKKYQ
+197 YNQATQKYQ
-206 EEAAAHN
+206 QEMAVHN
-213 QKMKELEQKT
+213 QKMNELQQKT
-223 NQTGYLSQ
+223 GQTGYLSQ
-231 AAAQDLIFKSES
+231 AAAQDLIFKNES

-257 GTNASSS
+257 GTNASPTTQ
-264 SSDYEFTRNGTPR
+264 DYEFTRNGTPR
-277 LQTNYETTVGDNY
+277 LQTNYQTTVGDNY

-312 KGDKISKIVYTYNS
+312 KGNKISKIVYTYNS

-339 RTVFLHTL
+339 RTVFTHTL

-353 IQNGTISRDSLKMN
+353 IKNGTISRDSLKMN
-367 MNVKFYYQNGQQAS
+367 MNVKFFYQNGQQAS

-415 IKINGSSVEYNSRT
+415 IKITGSSVEYNNRT

-457 GVAKVHSGNEINL
+457 GVAKIHSGNEINL

-488 VKSVTAPPTPIK
+488 VKSVTAPPTPNK
-500 PGLPPLEDTSKP
+500 PGLPPLEDTSRP

-529 PIKPVEKAK
+529 PVKPVEKAK
-538 PGAVNK
+538 PGEVNK

-551 ITVKDHIERK
+551 ITVKDRVERK
-561 NLNHGEKYVNTDK
+561 ALNHGEKYVNTDK
-574 LFLNEARVVQNGKNG
+574 LFLNESRVVQNGKNG
-589 EEIKTTKYSINKDTG
+589 EEIRTTKYSINKDTG
-604 LVEQNTTTTVNK
+604 LVDQNTTTSISK

-637 GTILSRITVPKTGIS
+637 GTILSRITVPKTGIN
-652 KKTTTPQTNTS
+652 KKTTTTQAKPTK
-663 NSRSK
+663 SRTK
-668 RDLSTPPVETP
+668 RDLSAPPVETP
-679 TDAVSIE
+679 TDAVSVVN
-686 KEINI
+686 EIDI

-723 DKIKTIYSGD
+723 DKIKTIYTGD

-780 DRGQQVIDREGKT
+780 DRGQQVVDREGKT

-814 KPTVTT
+814 KPTVKT

-855 GTVKVVREGMIGKTT
+855 GTIKVVREGMIGKTT

-878 EITGKVTENTPTVQT
+878 ELTGKVTENTPTVQT

-1018 TKDKKIPVRYV
+1018 TKDK
-1029 TDDTLEVGKQVV
+1029 
-1041 EKEGKAGNTK
+1041 
-1051 TTITFSIDEKTGQV
+1051 
-1065 KENKPVIEE
+1065 
-1074 TNSEE
+1074 
-1079 RVIKVGI
+1079 
-1086 KPNVTTKDKEIPVR
+1086 EIPVR
-1100 YVTDDTLEAG
+1100 FEADETLEAG
-1110 KQVVEKEGKAGKIKT
+1110 KQVVVKEGKAGMTKT
-1125 TITFSVDEKTGQVKE
+1125 TTTFSVDEKTGQVKE

-1146 ETNSEERVIKVGVK
+1146 DTNSEERVIKVGVK
-1160 KKVEEIK
+1160 KKVEETKI
-1167 VPFKTIKKNNP
+1167 PFKTIKKNNP
-1178 NLPEGE
+1178 NLPEGQE
-1184 QKVVKK
+1184 KVVKK
-1190 GKEGKTITTTTY
+1190 GKEGKTITTTSY

-1231 KKAEKPVA
+1231 KKAEKPA
-1239 PEKPVL
+1239 L

-1254 ELPKTSSDKNSLV
+1254 ELPKTSSDKNSPV

>member
-131 HQDYLKAQVKY
+131 HQDYLKAQAKY

-173 EEKYKQELA
+173 EEKYKQDLA
-182 VHNQKVENNKKKQEA
+182 AYNKKVENNKKKQEA
-197 YNQATKKYQ
+197 YNQATQKYQ
-206 EEAAAHN
+206 QEMAVHN
-213 QKMKELEQKT
+213 QKMNELQQKT
-223 NQTGYLSQ
+223 GQTGYLSQ
-231 AAAQDLIFKSES
+231 AAAQDLIFKNES

-257 GTNASSS
+257 GRNASSTTQ
-264 SSDYEFTRNGTPR
+264 DYEFTRNGTPR

-339 RTVFLHTL
+339 RTVFIHTL

-353 IQNGTISRDSLKMN
+353 IKNGTISRDSLKMN
-367 MNVKFYYQNGQQAS
+367 MNVKFFYQNGQQAS

-415 IKINGSSVEYNSRT
+415 IKINGSSVEYNNRT
-429 KTFFSPTNNNADY
+429 KTFFSPTNNADY

-488 VKSVTAPPTPIK
+488 VKSVTAPPTPNK
-500 PGLPPLEDTSKP
+500 PGLPPLEDVSKP

-529 PIKPVEKAK
+529 PVKPVEKAK

-551 ITVKDHIERK
+551 ITVKDRVERK
-561 NLNHGEKYVNTDK
+561 TLNHGEKYVNTDK
-574 LFLNEARVVQNGKNG
+574 LFLNESRVVQNGKNG
-589 EEIKTTKYSINKDTG
+589 EEIRTTKYSINKDTG
-604 LVEQNTTTTVNK
+604 LVDQNTTTSISK

-652 KKTTTPQTNTS
+652 KKAPTTTQAKPT
-663 NSRSK
+663 NSRTK
-668 RDLSTPPVETP
+668 RDLSAPPVETP
-679 TDAVSIE
+679 TDAVSVVN
-686 KEINI
+686 EINI

-733 PTLERGKQKEEDN
+733 PTLERGKQKEVDN

-774 KANEKL
+774 KTNEKL
-780 DRGQQVIDREGKT
+780 DRGQQVVDREGKT

-814 KPTVTT
+814 KPTVKT

-1018 TKDKKIPVRYV
+1018 TKDK
-1029 TDDTLEVGKQVV
+1029 
-1041 EKEGKAGNTK
+1041 
-1051 TTITFSIDEKTGQV
+1051 
-1065 KENKPVIEE
+1065 
-1074 TNSEE
+1074 
-1079 RVIKVGI
+1079 
-1086 KPNVTTKDKEIPVR
+1086 EIPVR
-1100 YVTDDTLEAG
+1100 FEADETLEAG
-1110 KQVVEKEGKAGKIKT
+1110 KQVVVKEGKAGMTKT

-1146 ETNSEERVIKVGVK
+1146 DTNSEERVIKVGVK
-1160 KKVEEIK
+1160 KKVEETKI
-1167 VPFKTIKKNNP
+1167 PFKTIKKNNP
-1178 NLPEGE
+1178 NLPEGQE
-1184 QKVVKK
+1184 KVVKK
-1190 GKEGKTITTTTY
+1190 GKEGKTITTTSY

-1214 KKTETVQSEDEI
+1214 KKTETVQSEDEV

-1231 KKAEKPVA
+1231 KKAEKPVT
-1239 PEKPVL
+1239 PEKPAL
-1245 PVLQETPKK
+1245 PVLQEAPKK
-1254 ELPKTSSDKNSLV
+1254 ELPKTSSDKNSPV

>member
-1 MTKKKKKNNIKK
+1 MAKKKKNNIKK

-26 GAYAITGGDN
+26 GAYALTGGDH

-43 GEGKIKPNNF
+43 GEGSIKPNNF

-69 NKETKQIKQE
+69 NKGTKQIKQE

-88 VKNVEVNTPTEVAK
+88 VKNVEVNTPSEVAK

-117 YQKDKANAQQKEKE
+117 YKKDKAINQQKEKE
-131 HQDYLKAQVKY
+131 HQDYLKAQAKY

-173 EEKYKQELA
+173 EEKYKQDLA
-182 VHNQKVENNKKKQEA
+182 AYNKKVENNKKKQEA
-197 YNQATKKYQ
+197 YNQATQKYQ
-206 EEAAAHN
+206 QEMAIHN
-213 QKMKELEQKT
+213 QKMNELQQKT
-223 NQTGYLSQ
+223 GQTGYLSQ

-257 GTNASSS
+257 GTNASAYTN
-264 SSDYEFTRNGTPR
+264 DYEFTRNGTPR

-312 KGDKISKIVYTYNS
+312 KGEKIDKIVYTYNS

-353 IQNGTISRDSLKMN
+353 IKNGTISRDSLKMN
-367 MNVKFYYQNGQQAS
+367 MNVKFFYKNGQQAS

-415 IKINGSSVEYNSRT
+415 IKITGSSVEYNNRT
-429 KTFFSPTNNNADY
+429 KTFFSPTDNSEDY
-442 KSWDVHGSGREYYGA
+442 VNWDKHGSGREYYGA

-470 TFGNNSY
+470 TFGNNSRV
-477 NGGQWFTFNAD
+477 GGQWFTFNAD

-529 PIKPVEKAK
+529 PVKPVEKAK
-538 PGAVNK
+538 PGEVNK

-551 ITVKDHIERK
+551 ITVKDRVERK
-561 NLNHGEKYVNTDK
+561 TLNHGEKYVNTDK
-574 LFLNEARVVQNGKNG
+574 LFLNESRVVQNGKNG

-604 LVEQNTTTTVNK
+604 LVDQNTTTSVSK

-652 KKTTTPQTNTS
+652 KKAPTTNTQAKPT
-663 NSRSK
+663 NSRPK
-668 RDLSTPPVETP
+668 RDLSDPPVETP
-679 TDAVSIE
+679 TDAVSVVN
-686 KEINI
+686 EINI

-733 PTLERGKQKEEDN
+733 PTLDRGKQKEEDN

-752 KKVKVG
+752 RKVKVG
-758 TMPKIEKEN
+758 TMPKVEKEN

-774 KANEKL
+774 KANDKL
-780 DRGQQVIDREGKT
+780 DRGQQVVDREGKT

-814 KPTVTT
+814 KPTVKT

-855 GTVKVVREGMIGKTT
+855 GTIKVVREGMVGKTT

-878 EITGKVTENTPTVQT
+878 EMTGKVTENTPTVQT

-925 KTGEND
+925 KTGEDD

-1018 TKDKKIPVRYV
+1018 TKDK
-1029 TDDTLEVGKQVV
+1029 
-1041 EKEGKAGNTK
+1041 
-1051 TTITFSIDEKTGQV
+1051 
-1065 KENKPVIEE
+1065 
-1074 TNSEE
+1074 
-1079 RVIKVGI
+1079 
-1086 KPNVTTKDKEIPVR
+1086 EIPVR
-1100 YVTDDTLEAG
+1100 YEADETLEAG
-1110 KQVVEKEGKAGKIKT
+1110 KQVVAKEGKAGMTKT

-1146 ETNSEERVIKVGVK
+1146 DTNSEERVIKVGVK
-1160 KKVEEIK
+1160 KKVEETK
-1167 VPFKTIKKNNP
+1167 LPFKTIKKNNP
-1178 NLPEGE
+1178 NLPEGQE
-1184 QKVVKK
+1184 KVVKK

-1214 KKTETVQSEDEI
+1214 KKTETVQSEDEV

-1231 KKAEKPVA
+1231 KKAEKPV
-1239 PEKPVL
+1239 L
-1245 PVLQETPKK
+1245 PVLQETSKK
-1254 ELPKTSSDKNSLV
+1254 ELPKTSSDKNSPV
-1267 LPSLAMTAAAGGM
+1267 LPSLAMTAVAGGLT
-1280 ALAMARKR
+1280 LATARKR
-1288 KRKQI
+1288 KKQQM

>member
-131 HQDYLKAQVKY
+131 HQDYLKAQAKY

-512 PVAPK
+512 PVASK

-780 DRGQQVIDREGKT
+780 DRGQQVVDREGKT

-855 GTVKVVREGMIGKTT
+855 GAVKVVREGMIGKTT

-976 TTTTTTYKINKETGE
+976 TTTTTTYKINKETGT

-1018 TKDKKIPVRYV
+1018 TKDKEIPVRYI
-1029 TDDTLEVGKQVV
+1029 TDNTLEVGKQVV
-1041 EKEGKAGNTK
+1041 EKEGKAGNT
-1051 TTITFSIDEKTGQV
+1051 
-1065 KENKPVIEE
+1065 
-1074 TNSEE
+1074 
-1079 RVIKVGI
+1079 
-1086 KPNVTTKDKEIPVR
+1086 
-1100 YVTDDTLEAG
+1100 
-1110 KQVVEKEGKAGKIKT
+1110 KT

-1160 KKVEEIK
+1160 KKVEETK

-1178 NLPEGE
+1178 NLPEGQE
-1184 QKVVKK
+1184 KVVKK

-1214 KKTETVQSEDEI
+1214 KKTETVQSEDEV

-1239 PEKPVL
+1239 PEKPAL
-1245 PVLQETPKK
+1245 PVLQEAPKK
-1254 ELPKTSSDKNSLV
+1254 ELPKTSSDKNSPV
-1267 LPSLAMTAAAGGM
+1267 LPSLTMTAVAGGL
-1280 ALAMARKR
+1280 ALATARKR
-1288 KRKQI
+1288 KKQQM

>member
-131 HQDYLKAQVKY
+131 HQDYLKAQAKY
-142 KEDLANYNKKTAE
+142 KEDLANYNKKTAK

-173 EEKYKQELA
+173 EEKYKQDLA
-182 VHNQKVENNKKKQEA
+182 AYNKKVENNKKKQEA
-197 YNQATKKYQ
+197 YNQATQKYQ
-206 EEAAAHN
+206 QEMAVHN
-213 QKMKELEQKT
+213 QKMNELQQKT
-223 NQTGYLSQ
+223 GQTGYLSQ
-231 AAAQDLIFKSES
+231 AAAQDLIFKNES

-257 GTNASSS
+257 GRNASSTTQ
-264 SSDYEFTRNGTPR
+264 DYEFTRNGTPR

-339 RTVFLHTL
+339 RTVFIHTL

-353 IQNGTISRDSLKMN
+353 IKNGTISRDSLKMN
-367 MNVKFYYQNGQQAS
+367 MNVKFFYQNGQQAS

-415 IKINGSSVEYNSRT
+415 IKINGSSVEYNNRT

-488 VKSVTAPPTPIK
+488 VKSVTAPPTPNK
-500 PGLPPLEDTSKP
+500 PGLPPLEDVSKP

-529 PIKPVEKAK
+529 PVKPVEKAK

-551 ITVKDHIERK
+551 ITVKDRVERK
-561 NLNHGEKYVNTDK
+561 TLNHGEKYVNTDE
-574 LFLNEARVVQNGKNG
+574 LFLNESRVVQNGKNG
-589 EEIKTTKYSINKDTG
+589 EEIRTTKYSINKDTG
-604 LVEQNTTTTVNK
+604 LVDQNTTTSISK

-652 KKTTTPQTNTS
+652 KKAPTTTQAKPT
-663 NSRSK
+663 NSRTK
-668 RDLSTPPVETP
+668 RDLSAPPVETP
-679 TDAVSIE
+679 TDAVSVVN
-686 KEINI
+686 EINI

-733 PTLERGKQKEEDN
+733 PTLERGKQKEVDN

-780 DRGQQVIDREGKT
+780 DRGQQVVDREGKT

-814 KPTVTT
+814 KPTVKT

-844 EIIKVNPELKK
+844 EIMKVNPELKK

-1018 TKDKKIPVRYV
+1018 TKDK
-1029 TDDTLEVGKQVV
+1029 
-1041 EKEGKAGNTK
+1041 
-1051 TTITFSIDEKTGQV
+1051 
-1065 KENKPVIEE
+1065 
-1074 TNSEE
+1074 
-1079 RVIKVGI
+1079 
-1086 KPNVTTKDKEIPVR
+1086 EIPVR
-1100 YVTDDTLEAG
+1100 FEADETLEAG
-1110 KQVVEKEGKAGKIKT
+1110 KQVVVKEGKAGMTKT

-1146 ETNSEERVIKVGVK
+1146 DTNSEERVIKVGVK
-1160 KKVEEIK
+1160 KKVEETKI
-1167 VPFKTIKKNNP
+1167 PFKTIKKNNP
-1178 NLPEGE
+1178 NLPEGQE
-1184 QKVVKK
+1184 KVVKK

-1214 KKTETVQSEDEI
+1214 KKTETVKSEDEV

-1231 KKAEKPVA
+1231 KKAEKPVT
-1239 PEKPVL
+1239 PEKPAL
-1245 PVLQETPKK
+1245 PVLQEAPKK
-1254 ELPKTSSDKNSLV
+1254 ELPKTSSDKNSP
-1267 LPSLAMTAAAGGM
+1267 LPSLAMTATAGGM

-1288 KRKQI
+1288 KRKQM

>member
-88 VKNVEVNTPTEVAK
+88 IKNVEVNTPTEVAK

-131 HQDYLKAQVKY
+131 HQDYLKAQAKY

-679 TDAVSIE
+679 TDAVSVE

-774 KANEKL
+774 KPNEKL
-780 DRGQQVIDREGKT
+780 DRGQQVVDREGKT

-814 KPTVTT
+814 KPTVKT

-1000 ETKGED
+1000 ET
-1006 RVVRV
+1006 
-1011 GIKPNVT
+1011 
-1018 TKDKKIPVRYV
+1018 
-1029 TDDTLEVGKQVV
+1029 
-1041 EKEGKAGNTK
+1041 
-1051 TTITFSIDEKTGQV
+1051 
-1065 KENKPVIEE
+1065 
-1074 TNSEE
+1074 NSEE

-1160 KKVEEIK
+1160 KKVEETKI
-1167 VPFKTIKKNNP
+1167 PFKTIKKNNP
-1178 NLPEGE
+1178 SLPEGQE
-1184 QKVVKK
+1184 KVVKK

-1214 KKTETVQSEDEI
+1214 KKTETVQSEDEV

-1254 ELPKTSSDKNSLV
+1254 ELPKTSSDKNSPV

>member
-26 GAYAITGGDN
+26 GAYAITSGDN

-117 YQKDKANAQQKEKE
+117 YQKDKANAEQKEKE
-131 HQDYLKAQVKY
+131 HQDYLKAEAKY
-142 KEDLANYNKKTAE
+142 KQDLANYNKKTAE

-173 EEKYKQELA
+173 EEKYKQDLA
-182 VHNQKVENNKKKQEA
+182 AYNKKVENNKKKQEA
-197 YNQATKKYQ
+197 YNQATQKYQ
-206 EEAAAHN
+206 QEMAVHN
-213 QKMKELEQKT
+213 QKMNELQQKT
-223 NQTGYLSQ
+223 GQTGYLSQ
-231 AAAQDLIFKSES
+231 AAAQDLIFKNES

-257 GTNASSS
+257 GTNASSTTQ
-264 SSDYEFTRNGTPR
+264 DYEFTRNGTPR
-277 LQTNYETTVGDNY
+277 LQTNYQTTVGDNY

-312 KGDKISKIVYTYNS
+312 KGNKISKIVYTYNS

-339 RTVFLHTL
+339 RTVFTHTL

-353 IQNGTISRDSLKMN
+353 IKNGTISRDSLKMN
-367 MNVKFYYQNGQQAS
+367 MNVKFFYQNGEQAS
-381 FENSSALISLASL
+381 FENSSTLISLASL

-415 IKINGSSVEYNSRT
+415 IKITGSSVEYNNRT

-442 KSWDVHGSGREYYGA
+442 QSWDKHGSGREYYGA

-488 VKSVTAPPTPIK
+488 VKSVTAPPTPNK
-500 PGLPPLEDTSKP
+500 PGLPPLEDVSKP

-517 KVLPFVRDNIPQ
+517 KVLPFVRDNISQ
-529 PIKPVEKAK
+529 PVKPVEKVK
-538 PGAVNK
+538 PGEVNK

-551 ITVKDHIERK
+551 ITVKDRVERK
-561 NLNHGEKYVNTDK
+561 TLNHGEKYVNTDK
-574 LFLNEARVVQNGKNG
+574 LFLNESRVVQNGKNG
-589 EEIKTTKYSINKDTG
+589 EEIRTTKYSINKDTG
-604 LVEQNTTTTVNK
+604 LVDQNTTTSISK

-652 KKTTTPQTNTS
+652 KKAPTTTQAKPT
-663 NSRSK
+663 NSRPK
-668 RDLSTPPVETP
+668 RDLSAPPVETP
-679 TDAVSIE
+679 TDAVSVVN
-686 KEINI
+686 EINI

-733 PTLERGKQKEEDN
+733 PTLERGKQKEVDN

-780 DRGQQVIDREGKT
+780 DRGQQVVDREGKT

-814 KPTVTT
+814 KPTVKT

-844 EIIKVNPELKK
+844 EIMKVNPELKK
-855 GTVKVVREGMIGKTT
+855 GTIKVVREGMVGKTT

-878 EITGKVTENTPTVQT
+878 ELTGKVTENTPTVQT

-905 KIITTYEGD
+905 KITTTYEGD
-914 PSKPVGTEEIV
+914 PSKPVGTEEVV
-925 KTGEND
+925 KTGEDD

-1018 TKDKKIPVRYV
+1018 TKDK
-1029 TDDTLEVGKQVV
+1029 
-1041 EKEGKAGNTK
+1041 
-1051 TTITFSIDEKTGQV
+1051 
-1065 KENKPVIEE
+1065 
-1074 TNSEE
+1074 
-1079 RVIKVGI
+1079 
-1086 KPNVTTKDKEIPVR
+1086 EIPVR
-1100 YVTDDTLEAG
+1100 FEADETLEAG
-1110 KQVVEKEGKAGKIKT
+1110 KQVVVKEGKAGMTKT

-1146 ETNSEERVIKVGVK
+1146 DTNSEERVIKVGVK
-1160 KKVEEIK
+1160 KKVEETKI
-1167 VPFKTIKKNNP
+1167 PFKTIKKNNP
-1178 NLPEGE
+1178 NLPEGQE
-1184 QKVVKK
+1184 KVVKK

-1214 KKTETVQSEDEI
+1214 KKTETVQSEDEV

-1231 KKAEKPVA
+1231 KKA
-1239 PEKPVL
+1239 EKPVL

-1254 ELPKTSSDKNSLV
+1254 ELPKTSSDKNSPV

-1288 KRKQI
+1288 KRKQM

>member
-1 MTKKKKKNNIKK
+1 MAKKKKKNNIKK

-107 NVELKTTLDK
+107 NVKLKTTLDK

-131 HQDYLKAQVKY
+131 HQDYLKAQAKY

-173 EEKYKQELA
+173 EEKYKQDLA
-182 VHNQKVENNKKKQEA
+182 AYNKKVENNKKKQEA
-197 YNQATKKYQ
+197 YNQATQKYQ
-206 EEAAAHN
+206 QEMAVHN
-213 QKMKELEQKT
+213 QKMNELQQKT
-223 NQTGYLSQ
+223 GQTGYLSQ
-231 AAAQDLIFKSES
+231 AAAQDLIFKNES

-257 GTNASSS
+257 GTNASAYTN
-264 SSDYEFTRNGTPR
+264 DYEFTRNGPLK
-277 LQTNYETTVGDNY
+277 LQKNYDTTVGDNY

-303 YDNLSNTYF
+303 YNNLSNTYF
-312 KGDKISKIVYTYNS
+312 KGEKIDKIVYTYNS

-353 IQNGTISRDSLKMN
+353 IKNGTISRDSLKMN
-367 MNVKFYYQNGQQAS
+367 MNVKFFYQNGQQAN

-415 IKINGSSVEYNSRT
+415 IKINGSTVEYNNRT
-429 KTFFSPTNNNADY
+429 KTFFSPTNNNTDY

-488 VKSVTAPPTPIK
+488 VKSVTAPPTPNK

-529 PIKPVEKAK
+529 PVKPVEKAK
-538 PGAVNK
+538 PGEVNK

-551 ITVKDHIERK
+551 ITVKDHVERK
-561 NLNHGEKYVNTDK
+561 TLNHGEKYVNTDK
-574 LFLNEARVVQNGKNG
+574 LFLNESRVVQNGKNG

-604 LVEQNTTTTVNK
+604 LVDQNTTTSISK
-616 PVDKIIEI
+616 PIDKIIEI

-652 KKTTTPQTNTS
+652 KKAPTTNTQAKPT
-663 NSRSK
+663 NSKAK
-668 RDLSTPPVETP
+668 RDLSDPPVETP
-679 TDAVSIE
+679 TDAVSVVN
-686 KEINI
+686 EINI

-723 DKIKTIYSGD
+723 DKIKTIYTGD

-774 KANEKL
+774 KVNEKL
-780 DRGQQVIDREGKT
+780 DRGQQVVDREGKT

-814 KPTVTT
+814 KPTVKT

-855 GTVKVVREGMIGKTT
+855 GTIKVVREGMIGKTT

-878 EITGKVTENTPTVQT
+878 ELTGKVTENTPTVQT

-1018 TKDKKIPVRYV
+1018 TKDK
-1029 TDDTLEVGKQVV
+1029 
-1041 EKEGKAGNTK
+1041 
-1051 TTITFSIDEKTGQV
+1051 
-1065 KENKPVIEE
+1065 
-1074 TNSEE
+1074 
-1079 RVIKVGI
+1079 
-1086 KPNVTTKDKEIPVR
+1086 EIPVR
-1100 YVTDDTLEAG
+1100 FEADETLEAG
-1110 KQVVEKEGKAGKIKT
+1110 KQVVVKEGKVGMTKT

-1146 ETNSEERVIKVGVK
+1146 DTNSEERVIKVGVK
-1160 KKVEEIK
+1160 KKVEETKI
-1167 VPFKTIKKNNP
+1167 PFKTIKKNNP
-1178 NLPEGE
+1178 NLPEGQE
-1184 QKVVKK
+1184 KVVKK

-1214 KKTETVQSEDEI
+1214 KKTETVQSEDEV

-1231 KKAEKPVA
+1231 KKA
-1239 PEKPVL
+1239 EKPVL

-1254 ELPKTSSDKNSLV
+1254 ELPKTSSDKNSP

-1288 KRKQI
+1288 KRKQM

>member
-43 GEGKIKPNNF
+43 GEGSIKPNNF

-88 VKNVEVNTPTEVAK
+88 VKNVEVNTPNEVAK

-117 YQKDKANAQQKEKE
+117 YKKDKANAEQKEKE
-131 HQDYLKAQVKY
+131 HQDYLKAEAKY
-142 KEDLANYNKKTAE
+142 KQDLANYNKKTAE

-182 VHNQKVENNKKKQEA
+182 AYNQKVENNKKKQEA
-197 YNQATKKYQ
+197 YNQATQKYQ
-206 EEAAAHN
+206 QEMAVHN
-213 QKMKELEQKT
+213 QKMNELQQKT
-223 NQTGYLSQ
+223 GQTGYLSQ
-231 AAAQDLIFKSES
+231 AAAQDLIFKNES

-257 GTNASSS
+257 GTNASTTTQ
-264 SSDYEFTRNGTPR
+264 DYEFTRNGTPR
-277 LQTNYETTVGDNY
+277 LQTNYQTTVGDNY

-339 RTVFLHTL
+339 RTVFIHTL

-367 MNVKFYYQNGQQAS
+367 MNVKFFYQNGQQAS

-415 IKINGSSVEYNSRT
+415 IKITGSSVEYNNRT

-457 GVAKVHSGNEINL
+457 GVAKIHSGNEINL

-488 VKSVTAPPTPIK
+488 VKSVTAPPTPNK

-529 PIKPVEKAK
+529 PVKPVEKAK
-538 PGAVNK
+538 PGEVNK

-551 ITVKDHIERK
+551 ITVKDRVERK
-561 NLNHGEKYVNTDK
+561 TLNHGEKYVNTDK
-574 LFLNEARVVQNGKNG
+574 LFLNESRVVQNGKNG

-604 LVEQNTTTTVNK
+604 LVDQNTNTSVSK

-652 KKTTTPQTNTS
+652 KKAPTTTQAKPT
-663 NSRSK
+663 NSRTK
-668 RDLSTPPVETP
+668 RDLSDPPVETP
-679 TDAVSIE
+679 TDAVSVVN
-686 KEINI
+686 EINI

-733 PTLERGKQKEEDN
+733 PTLDRGKQKEVDN

-752 KKVKVG
+752 KKIKVG

-780 DRGQQVIDREGKT
+780 DRGQQVVDREGKT

-814 KPTVTT
+814 KPTVKT

-855 GTVKVVREGMIGKTT
+855 GTIKVVREGMIGKTT

-1011 GIKPNVT
+1011 GIKPN
-1018 TKDKKIPVRYV
+1018 I
-1029 TDDTLEVGKQVV
+1029 
-1041 EKEGKAGNTK
+1041 
-1051 TTITFSIDEKTGQV
+1051 
-1065 KENKPVIEE
+1065 
-1074 TNSEE
+1074 
-1079 RVIKVGI
+1079 
-1086 KPNVTTKDKEIPVR
+1086 TTKDKEIPVR
-1100 YVTDDTLEAG
+1100 FEADETLEAG
-1110 KQVVEKEGKAGKIKT
+1110 KQVVVKEGKAGMTKT

-1146 ETNSEERVIKVGVK
+1146 DTNSEERVIKVGVK
-1160 KKVEEIK
+1160 KKVEETKI
-1167 VPFKTIKKNNP
+1167 PFKTIKKNNP
-1178 NLPEGE
+1178 NLPEGQE
-1184 QKVVKK
+1184 KVVKK

-1214 KKTETVQSEDEI
+1214 KKTETVQSEDEV

-1231 KKAEKPVA
+1231 KKA
-1239 PEKPVL
+1239 EKPVL

-1254 ELPKTSSDKNSLV
+1254 ELPKTSSDKNSP

-1288 KRKQI
+1288 KRKQM

>member
-1 MTKKKKKNNIKK
+1 MAKKKKKNNIKK

-131 HQDYLKAQVKY
+131 HQDYLKAQAKY

-173 EEKYKQELA
+173 EEKYKQDLA
-182 VHNQKVENNKKKQEA
+182 AYNKKVENNKKKQEA
-197 YNQATKKYQ
+197 YNQATQKYQ
-206 EEAAAHN
+206 QEMAVHN
-213 QKMKELEQKT
+213 QKMNELQQKT
-223 NQTGYLSQ
+223 GQTGYLSQ
-231 AAAQDLIFKSES
+231 AAAQDLIFKNES

-257 GTNASSS
+257 GTNASAYTN
-264 SSDYEFTRNGTPR
+264 DYEFTRNGPLK
-277 LQTNYETTVGDNY
+277 LQKNYDTTVGDNY

-303 YDNLSNTYF
+303 YNNLSNTYF
-312 KGDKISKIVYTYNS
+312 KGEKIDKIVYTYNS

-353 IQNGTISRDSLKMN
+353 IKNGTISRDSLKMN
-367 MNVKFYYQNGQQAS
+367 MNVKFFYQNGQQAN

-415 IKINGSSVEYNSRT
+415 IKINGSTVEYNNRT
-429 KTFFSPTNNNADY
+429 KTFFSPTNNNTDY

-488 VKSVTAPPTPIK
+488 VKSVTAPPTPNK

-529 PIKPVEKAK
+529 PVKPVEKAK
-538 PGAVNK
+538 PGEVNK

-551 ITVKDHIERK
+551 ITVKDHVERK
-561 NLNHGEKYVNTDK
+561 TLNHGEKYVNTDK
-574 LFLNEARVVQNGKNG
+574 LFLNESRVVQNGKNG

-604 LVEQNTTTTVNK
+604 LVDQNTTTSISK
-616 PVDKIIEI
+616 PIDKIIEI

-652 KKTTTPQTNTS
+652 KKAPTTNTQAKPT
-663 NSRSK
+663 NSRTK
-668 RDLSTPPVETP
+668 RDLSDPPVETP
-679 TDAVSIE
+679 TDAVSVVN
-686 KEINI
+686 EINI

-733 PTLERGKQKEEDN
+733 PTLDRGKQKEEDN

-752 KKVKVG
+752 RKVKVG

-774 KANEKL
+774 KVNEKL
-780 DRGQQVIDREGKT
+780 DRGQQVVDREGKT

-814 KPTVTT
+814 KPTVKT

-855 GTVKVVREGMIGKTT
+855 GTIKVVREGMIGKTT

-878 EITGKVTENTPTVQT
+878 ELTGKVTENTPTVQT

-1018 TKDKKIPVRYV
+1018 TKDK
-1029 TDDTLEVGKQVV
+1029 
-1041 EKEGKAGNTK
+1041 
-1051 TTITFSIDEKTGQV
+1051 
-1065 KENKPVIEE
+1065 
-1074 TNSEE
+1074 
-1079 RVIKVGI
+1079 
-1086 KPNVTTKDKEIPVR
+1086 EIPVR
-1100 YVTDDTLEAG
+1100 FEADETLEAG
-1110 KQVVEKEGKAGKIKT
+1110 KQVVVKEGKAGMTKT

-1146 ETNSEERVIKVGVK
+1146 DTNSEERVIKVGVK
-1160 KKVEEIK
+1160 KKVEETKI
-1167 VPFKTIKKNNP
+1167 PFKTIKKNNP
-1178 NLPEGE
+1178 NLPEGQE
-1184 QKVVKK
+1184 KVVKK

-1214 KKTETVQSEDEI
+1214 KKTETVQSEDEV

-1231 KKAEKPVA
+1231 KKA
-1239 PEKPVL
+1239 EKPVL

-1254 ELPKTSSDKNSLV
+1254 ELPKTSSDKNSP

-1288 KRKQI
+1288 KRKQM

>member
-131 HQDYLKAQVKY
+131 HQDYLKAQAKY

-173 EEKYKQELA
+173 EEKYKQDLA
-182 VHNQKVENNKKKQEA
+182 AYNKKVENNKKKQEA
-197 YNQATKKYQ
+197 YNQATQKYQ
-206 EEAAAHN
+206 QEMAVHN
-213 QKMKELEQKT
+213 QKMNELQQKT
-223 NQTGYLSQ
+223 GQTGYLSQ
-231 AAAQDLIFKSES
+231 AAAQDLIFKNES

-257 GTNASSS
+257 GRNASSTTQ
-264 SSDYEFTRNGTPR
+264 DYEFTRNGTPR

-339 RTVFLHTL
+339 RTVFIHTL

-353 IQNGTISRDSLKMN
+353 IKNGTISRDSLKMN
-367 MNVKFYYQNGQQAS
+367 MNVKFFYQNGQQAS

-415 IKINGSSVEYNSRT
+415 IKINGSSVEYNNRT

-488 VKSVTAPPTPIK
+488 VKSVTAPPTPNK
-500 PGLPPLEDTSKP
+500 PGLPPLEDVSKP

-529 PIKPVEKAK
+529 PVKPVEKAK

-551 ITVKDHIERK
+551 ITVKDRVERK
-561 NLNHGEKYVNTDK
+561 TLNHGEKYVNTDK
-574 LFLNEARVVQNGKNG
+574 LFLNESRVVQNGKNG
-589 EEIKTTKYSINKDTG
+589 EEIRTTKYSINKDTG
-604 LVEQNTTTTVNK
+604 LVDQNTTTSISK

-652 KKTTTPQTNTS
+652 KKAPTTTQAKPT
-663 NSRSK
+663 NSRTK
-668 RDLSTPPVETP
+668 RDLSAPPVETP
-679 TDAVSIE
+679 TDAVSVVN
-686 KEINI
+686 EINI

-733 PTLERGKQKEEDN
+733 PTLERGKQKEVDN

-774 KANEKL
+774 KANDKL
-780 DRGQQVIDREGKT
+780 DRGQQVVDREGKT

-814 KPTVTT
+814 KPTVKT

-1018 TKDKKIPVRYV
+1018 TKDK
-1029 TDDTLEVGKQVV
+1029 
-1041 EKEGKAGNTK
+1041 
-1051 TTITFSIDEKTGQV
+1051 
-1065 KENKPVIEE
+1065 
-1074 TNSEE
+1074 
-1079 RVIKVGI
+1079 
-1086 KPNVTTKDKEIPVR
+1086 EIPVR
-1100 YVTDDTLEAG
+1100 FEADETLEAG
-1110 KQVVEKEGKAGKIKT
+1110 KQVVVKEGKAGMTKT

-1146 ETNSEERVIKVGVK
+1146 DTNSEERVIKVGVK
-1160 KKVEEIK
+1160 KKVEETKI
-1167 VPFKTIKKNNP
+1167 PFKTIKKNNP

-1214 KKTETVQSEDEI
+1214 KKTETVQSEDEV

-1239 PEKPVL
+1239 PEKPAL
-1245 PVLQETPKK
+1245 PVLQEAPKK
-1254 ELPKTSSDKNSLV
+1254 ELPKTSADESSPMSTGV
-1267 LPSLAMTAAAGGM
+1267 AASIAVGGL
-1280 ALAMARKR
+1280 ALAVARKR
-1288 KRKQI
+1288 RKQM

>member
-1 MTKKKKKNNIKK
+1 MAKKKKKNNIKK

-36 QAQASNA
+36 QAQAADTAS
-43 GEGKIKPNNF
+43 GSIKPNNF

-131 HQDYLKAQVKY
+131 HQDYLKAQAKY

-173 EEKYKQELA
+173 EEKYKQDLA
-182 VHNQKVENNKKKQEA
+182 AYNKKVENNKKKQEA
-197 YNQATKKYQ
+197 YNQATQKYQ
-206 EEAAAHN
+206 QEMAVHN
-213 QKMKELEQKT
+213 QKMNELQQKT
-223 NQTGYLSQ
+223 GQTGYLSQ
-231 AAAQDLIFKSES
+231 AAAQDLIFKNES

-257 GTNASSS
+257 GTNASAYTN
-264 SSDYEFTRNGTPR
+264 DYEFTRNGPLK
-277 LQTNYETTVGDNY
+277 LQKNYDTTVGDNY

-303 YDNLSNTYF
+303 YNNLSNTYF
-312 KGDKISKIVYTYNS
+312 KGEKIDKIVYTYNS

-353 IQNGTISRDSLKMN
+353 IKNGTISRDSLKMN
-367 MNVKFYYQNGQQAS
+367 MNVKFFYQNGQQAN

-415 IKINGSSVEYNSRT
+415 IKINGSTVEYNNRT
-429 KTFFSPTNNNADY
+429 KTFFSPTNNNTDY

-488 VKSVTAPPTPIK
+488 VKSVTAPPTPNK

-529 PIKPVEKAK
+529 PVKPVEKAK
-538 PGAVNK
+538 PGEVNK

-551 ITVKDHIERK
+551 ITVKDHVERK
-561 NLNHGEKYVNTDK
+561 TLNHGEKYVNTDK
-574 LFLNEARVVQNGKNG
+574 LFLNESRVVQNGKNG

-604 LVEQNTTTTVNK
+604 LVDQNTTTSISK
-616 PVDKIIEI
+616 PIDKIIEI

-652 KKTTTPQTNTS
+652 KKAPTTNTQAKPT
-663 NSRSK
+663 NSRTK
-668 RDLSTPPVETP
+668 RDLSDPPVETP
-679 TDAVSIE
+679 TDAVSVVN
-686 KEINI
+686 EINI

-733 PTLERGKQKEEDN
+733 PTLDRGKQKEEDN

-752 KKVKVG
+752 RKVKVG

-774 KANEKL
+774 KVNEKL
-780 DRGQQVIDREGKT
+780 DRGQQVVDREGKT

-814 KPTVTT
+814 KPTVKT

-855 GTVKVVREGMIGKTT
+855 GTIKVVREGMIGKTT

-878 EITGKVTENTPTVQT
+878 ELTGKVTENTPTVQT

-1018 TKDKKIPVRYV
+1018 TKDK
-1029 TDDTLEVGKQVV
+1029 
-1041 EKEGKAGNTK
+1041 
-1051 TTITFSIDEKTGQV
+1051 
-1065 KENKPVIEE
+1065 
-1074 TNSEE
+1074 
-1079 RVIKVGI
+1079 
-1086 KPNVTTKDKEIPVR
+1086 EIPVR
-1100 YVTDDTLEAG
+1100 FEADETLEAG
-1110 KQVVEKEGKAGKIKT
+1110 KQVVVKEGKAGMTKT

-1146 ETNSEERVIKVGVK
+1146 DTNSEERVIKVGVK
-1160 KKVEEIK
+1160 KKVEETKI
-1167 VPFKTIKKNNP
+1167 PFKTIKKNNP
-1178 NLPEGE
+1178 NLPEGQE
-1184 QKVVKK
+1184 KVVKK

-1214 KKTETVQSEDEI
+1214 KKTETVQSEDEV

-1231 KKAEKPVA
+1231 KKA
-1239 PEKPVL
+1239 EKPVL

-1254 ELPKTSSDKNSLV
+1254 ELPKTSSDKNSP

-1288 KRKQI
+1288 KRKQM

>member
-1 MTKKKKKNNIKK
+1 MAKKKKKNNIKK

-131 HQDYLKAQVKY
+131 HQDYLKAQAKY

-173 EEKYKQELA
+173 EEKYKQDLA
-182 VHNQKVENNKKKQEA
+182 AYNKKVENNKKKQEA
-197 YNQATKKYQ
+197 YNQATQKYQ
-206 EEAAAHN
+206 QEMAVHN
-213 QKMKELEQKT
+213 QKMNELQQKT
-223 NQTGYLSQ
+223 GQTGYLSQ

-257 GTNASSS
+257 GTNASAYTN
-264 SSDYEFTRNGTPR
+264 DYEFTRNGPLK
-277 LQTNYETTVGDNY
+277 LQKNYDTTVGDNY

-303 YDNLSNTYF
+303 YNNLSNTYF
-312 KGDKISKIVYTYNS
+312 KGEKIDKIVYTYNS

-353 IQNGTISRDSLKMN
+353 IKNGTISRDSLKMN
-367 MNVKFYYQNGQQAS
+367 MNVKFFYQNGQQAN

-415 IKINGSSVEYNSRT
+415 IKINGSTVEYNNRT
-429 KTFFSPTNNNADY
+429 KTFFSPTNNNTDY

-488 VKSVTAPPTPIK
+488 VKSVTAPPTPNK

-529 PIKPVEKAK
+529 PVKPVEKAK
-538 PGAVNK
+538 PGEVNK

-551 ITVKDHIERK
+551 ITVKDHVERK
-561 NLNHGEKYVNTDK
+561 TLNHGEKYVNTDK
-574 LFLNEARVVQNGKNG
+574 LFLNESRVVQNGKNG

-604 LVEQNTTTTVNK
+604 LVDQNTTTSISK
-616 PVDKIIEI
+616 PIDKIIEI

-652 KKTTTPQTNTS
+652 KKAPTTNTQAKPT
-663 NSRSK
+663 NFKAK
-668 RDLSTPPVETP
+668 RDLSDPPVETP
-679 TDAVSIE
+679 TDAVSVVN
-686 KEINI
+686 EINI

-723 DKIKTIYSGD
+723 DKIKTIYTGD
-733 PTLERGKQKEEDN
+733 STLERGKQKEEDN

-774 KANEKL
+774 KVNEKL
-780 DRGQQVIDREGKT
+780 DRGQQVVDREGKT

-814 KPTVTT
+814 KPTVKT

-855 GTVKVVREGMIGKTT
+855 GTIKVVREGMIGKTT

-878 EITGKVTENTPTVQT
+878 ELTGKVTENTPTVQT

-1018 TKDKKIPVRYV
+1018 TKDK
-1029 TDDTLEVGKQVV
+1029 
-1041 EKEGKAGNTK
+1041 
-1051 TTITFSIDEKTGQV
+1051 
-1065 KENKPVIEE
+1065 
-1074 TNSEE
+1074 
-1079 RVIKVGI
+1079 
-1086 KPNVTTKDKEIPVR
+1086 EIPVR
-1100 YVTDDTLEAG
+1100 FEADETLEAG
-1110 KQVVEKEGKAGKIKT
+1110 KQVVVKEGKAGMTKT

-1146 ETNSEERVIKVGVK
+1146 DTNSEERVIKVGVK
-1160 KKVEEIK
+1160 KKVEETKI
-1167 VPFKTIKKNNP
+1167 PFKTIKKNNP
-1178 NLPEGE
+1178 NLPEGQE
-1184 QKVVKK
+1184 KVVKK

-1214 KKTETVQSEDEI
+1214 KKTETVQSEDEV

-1231 KKAEKPVA
+1231 KKAEKPA
-1239 PEKPVL
+1239 L

-1254 ELPKTSSDKNSLV
+1254 ELPKTSSDKNSP

-1288 KRKQI
+1288 KRKQM

>member
-1 MTKKKKKNNIKK
+1 MAKKKKKNNIKK

-36 QAQASNA
+36 QAQAADTAS
-43 GEGKIKPNNF
+43 GSIKPNNF

-131 HQDYLKAQVKY
+131 HQDYLKAQAKY

-173 EEKYKQELA
+173 EEKYKQDLA
-182 VHNQKVENNKKKQEA
+182 AYNKKVENNKKKQEA
-197 YNQATKKYQ
+197 YNQATQKYQ
-206 EEAAAHN
+206 QEMAVHN
-213 QKMKELEQKT
+213 QKMNELQQKT
-223 NQTGYLSQ
+223 GQTGYLSQ
-231 AAAQDLIFKSES
+231 AAAQDLIFKNES

-257 GTNASSS
+257 GTNASSTTQ
-264 SSDYEFTRNGTPR
+264 DYEFTRNGTPR
-277 LQTNYETTVGDNY
+277 LQTNYQTTVGDNY

-312 KGDKISKIVYTYNS
+312 KGNKISKIVYTYNS

-339 RTVFLHTL
+339 RTVFTHTL

-353 IQNGTISRDSLKMN
+353 IKNGTISRDSLKMN
-367 MNVKFYYQNGQQAS
+367 MNVKFFYQNGEQAS

-415 IKINGSSVEYNSRT
+415 IKITGSSVEYNNRT

-442 KSWDVHGSGREYYGA
+442 QSWDKHGSGREYYGA

-488 VKSVTAPPTPIK
+488 VKSVTAPPTPNK
-500 PGLPPLEDTSKP
+500 PGLPPLEDVSKP

-529 PIKPVEKAK
+529 PVKPVEKVK
-538 PGAVNK
+538 PGEVNK

-551 ITVKDHIERK
+551 ITVKDRVERK
-561 NLNHGEKYVNTDK
+561 TLNHGEKYVNTDK
-574 LFLNEARVVQNGKNG
+574 LFLNESRVVQNGKNG
-589 EEIKTTKYSINKDTG
+589 EEIRTTKYSINKDTG
-604 LVEQNTTTTVNK
+604 LVDQNTTTSISK

-652 KKTTTPQTNTS
+652 KKAPTTTQAKPT
-663 NSRSK
+663 NSRPK
-668 RDLSTPPVETP
+668 RDLSAPPVETP
-679 TDAVSIE
+679 TDAVSVVN
-686 KEINI
+686 EINI

-733 PTLERGKQKEEDN
+733 PTLERGKQKEVDN

-774 KANEKL
+774 KANDKL
-780 DRGQQVIDREGKT
+780 DRGQQVVDREGKT
-793 GLRTTTTTY
+793 GLRTTTTIY

-814 KPTVTT
+814 KPTVKT

-855 GTVKVVREGMIGKTT
+855 GTIKVVREGMIGKTT

-940 QPKVEK
+940 QPKIEK

-991 VTPNTPTSV
+991 VTPNPSTSV

-1018 TKDKKIPVRYV
+1018 TKDK
-1029 TDDTLEVGKQVV
+1029 
-1041 EKEGKAGNTK
+1041 
-1051 TTITFSIDEKTGQV
+1051 
-1065 KENKPVIEE
+1065 
-1074 TNSEE
+1074 
-1079 RVIKVGI
+1079 
-1086 KPNVTTKDKEIPVR
+1086 EIPVR
-1100 YVTDDTLEAG
+1100 FEADETLEAG
-1110 KQVVEKEGKAGKIKT
+1110 KQVVVKEGKAGMTKT

-1146 ETNSEERVIKVGVK
+1146 DTNSEERVIKVGVK
-1160 KKVEEIK
+1160 KKVEETKI
-1167 VPFKTIKKNNP
+1167 PFKTIKKNNP
-1178 NLPEGE
+1178 NLPEGQE
-1184 QKVVKK
+1184 KVVKK
-1190 GKEGKTITTTTY
+1190 GKEGKTITTTSY

-1214 KKTETVQSEDEI
+1214 KKTETVQSEDEV

-1231 KKAEKPVA
+1231 KKAEKPV
-1239 PEKPVL
+1239 L
-1245 PVLQETPKK
+1245 PVLQEAPKK
-1254 ELPKTSSDKNSLV
+1254 ELPKTSSDKNSP

-1288 KRKQI
+1288 KRKQN

>member
-88 VKNVEVNTPTEVAK
+88 VKNVEVNNPNEVAK

-117 YQKDKANAQQKEKE
+117 YKKDKANAEQKEKE
-131 HQDYLKAQVKY
+131 HQDYLKAEAKY
-142 KEDLANYNKKTAE
+142 KQDLANYNKKTAE

-182 VHNQKVENNKKKQEA
+182 TYNQKVENNKKKQEA
-197 YNQATKKYQ
+197 YNQATQKYQ
-206 EEAAAHN
+206 QEMAVHN
-213 QKMKELEQKT
+213 QKMNELQQKT
-223 NQTGYLSQ
+223 GQTGYLSQ

-257 GTNASSS
+257 GRNASSTTQ
-264 SSDYEFTRNGTPR
+264 DYEFTRNGTPR

-339 RTVFLHTL
+339 RTVFIHTL

-488 VKSVTAPPTPIK
+488 VKSVTAPPTPNK
-500 PGLPPLEDTSKP
+500 PGLPPLEDTSRP

-529 PIKPVEKAK
+529 PVKPVEKAK

-551 ITVKDHIERK
+551 ITVKDRVERK
-561 NLNHGEKYVNTDK
+561 TLNHGEKYVNTDK
-574 LFLNEARVVQNGKNG
+574 LFLNESRVVQNGKNG
-589 EEIKTTKYSINKDTG
+589 EEIRTTKYSINKDTG
-604 LVEQNTTTTVNK
+604 LVDQNTTTSISK

-652 KKTTTPQTNTS
+652 KKTTTPQAKPT
-663 NSRSK
+663 NSRNK
-668 RDLSTPPVETP
+668 RDLSAPPVETP
-679 TDAVSIE
+679 TDAVSVVN
-686 KEINI
+686 EINI

-733 PTLERGKQKEEDN
+733 PTLERGKQKEVDN

-780 DRGQQVIDREGKT
+780 DRGQQVVDREGKT

-814 KPTVTT
+814 KPTVKT

-855 GTVKVVREGMIGKTT
+855 GTIKVVREGMIGKTT

-1018 TKDKKIPVRYV
+1018 TKDK
-1029 TDDTLEVGKQVV
+1029 
-1041 EKEGKAGNTK
+1041 
-1051 TTITFSIDEKTGQV
+1051 
-1065 KENKPVIEE
+1065 
-1074 TNSEE
+1074 
-1079 RVIKVGI
+1079 
-1086 KPNVTTKDKEIPVR
+1086 EIPVR
-1100 YVTDDTLEAG
+1100 FEADETLEAG
-1110 KQVVEKEGKAGKIKT
+1110 KQVVVKEGKAGMTKT

-1146 ETNSEERVIKVGVK
+1146 DTNSEERVIKVGVK
-1160 KKVEEIK
+1160 KKVEETKI
-1167 VPFKTIKKNNP
+1167 PFKTIKKNNP
-1178 NLPEGE
+1178 NLPEGQE
-1184 QKVVKK
+1184 KVVKK

-1214 KKTETVQSEDEI
+1214 KKTETVQSEDEV

-1231 KKAEKPVA
+1231 KKAEKPA
-1239 PEKPVL
+1239 L
-1245 PVLQETPKK
+1245 PVLQESPKK
-1254 ELPKTSSDKNSLV
+1254 ELPKTSSDKNSPV
-1267 LPSLAMTAAAGGM
+1267 LPSLAMTAVAGGM
-1280 ALAMARKR
+1280 ALAMAKKR
-1288 KRKQI
+1288 KRKQM

>member
-26 GAYAITGGDN
+26 GAYAITSGDN
-36 QAQASNA
+36 QAQAFNA

-117 YQKDKANAQQKEKE
+117 YQKDKANAEQKEKE
-131 HQDYLKAQVKY
+131 HQDYLKAEAKY
-142 KEDLANYNKKTAE
+142 KQDLANYNKKTAE

-173 EEKYKQELA
+173 EEKYKQDLA
-182 VHNQKVENNKKKQEA
+182 AYNKKVENNKKKQEA
-197 YNQATKKYQ
+197 YNQATQKYQ
-206 EEAAAHN
+206 QEMAVHN
-213 QKMKELEQKT
+213 QKMNELQQKT
-223 NQTGYLSQ
+223 GQTGYLSQ
-231 AAAQDLIFKSES
+231 AAAQDLIFKNES

-257 GTNASSS
+257 GTNASSTTQ
-264 SSDYEFTRNGTPR
+264 DYEFTRNGTPR
-277 LQTNYETTVGDNY
+277 LQTNYQTTVGDNY

-312 KGDKISKIVYTYNS
+312 KGNKISKIVYTYNS

-339 RTVFLHTL
+339 RTVFTHTL

-353 IQNGTISRDSLKMN
+353 IKNGTISRDSLKMN
-367 MNVKFYYQNGQQAS
+367 MNVKFFYQNGEQAS

-415 IKINGSSVEYNSRT
+415 IKITGSSVEYNNRT

-442 KSWDVHGSGREYYGA
+442 QSWDKHGSGREYYGA
-457 GVAKVHSGNEINL
+457 GVAKVHSGDEINL

-488 VKSVTAPPTPIK
+488 VKSVTAPPTPNK
-500 PGLPPLEDTSKP
+500 PGLPPLEDVSKP

-529 PIKPVEKAK
+529 PVKPVEKAK
-538 PGAVNK
+538 PGEVNK

-551 ITVKDHIERK
+551 ITVKDRVERK
-561 NLNHGEKYVNTDK
+561 TLNHGEKYVNTDK
-574 LFLNEARVVQNGKNG
+574 LFLNESRVVQNGKNG

-604 LVEQNTTTTVNK
+604 LVDQNTTTSISK

-652 KKTTTPQTNTS
+652 KKAPTTTQAKPT
-663 NSRSK
+663 NSRPK
-668 RDLSTPPVETP
+668 RDLSAPPVETP
-679 TDAVSIE
+679 TDAVSVVN
-686 KEINI
+686 EIDI

-733 PTLERGKQKEEDN
+733 PTLERGKQKEVDN

-774 KANEKL
+774 KANDKL
-780 DRGQQVIDREGKT
+780 DRGQQVVDKEGKT

-802 TVNENTGVLIPQ
+802 TVNENTGVLISQ
-814 KPTVTT
+814 KPTVKT

-855 GTVKVVREGMIGKTT
+855 GTIKVVREGMVGKTT

-957 DETMKP
+957 DDTMKP

-1018 TKDKKIPVRYV
+1018 TKDK
-1029 TDDTLEVGKQVV
+1029 
-1041 EKEGKAGNTK
+1041 
-1051 TTITFSIDEKTGQV
+1051 
-1065 KENKPVIEE
+1065 
-1074 TNSEE
+1074 
-1079 RVIKVGI
+1079 
-1086 KPNVTTKDKEIPVR
+1086 EIPVR
-1100 YVTDDTLEAG
+1100 FEADETLEAG
-1110 KQVVEKEGKAGKIKT
+1110 KQVVVKEGKAGMTKT

-1146 ETNSEERVIKVGVK
+1146 DTNSEERVIKVGVK
-1160 KKVEEIK
+1160 KKVEETKI
-1167 VPFKTIKKNNP
+1167 PFKTIKKNNP
-1178 NLPEGE
+1178 NLPEGQE
-1184 QKVVKK
+1184 KVVKK

-1214 KKTETVQSEDEI
+1214 KKTETVQSEDEV

-1231 KKAEKPVA
+1231 KKA
-1239 PEKPVL
+1239 EKPVL

-1254 ELPKTSSDKNSLV
+1254 ELPKTSSDKNSP

-1288 KRKQI
+1288 KRKQM

>member
-117 YQKDKANAQQKEKE
+117 YKKDKANAEQKEKE
-131 HQDYLKAQVKY
+131 HQDYLKAQAKY

-173 EEKYKQELA
+173 EEKYKQDLA
-182 VHNQKVENNKKKQEA
+182 AYNKKVENNKKKQEA
-197 YNQATKKYQ
+197 YNQATQKYQ
-206 EEAAAHN
+206 QEMAVHN
-213 QKMKELEQKT
+213 QKMNELQQKT
-223 NQTGYLSQ
+223 GQTGYLSQ
-231 AAAQDLIFKSES
+231 AAAQDLIFKNES

-257 GTNASSS
+257 GRNASSTTQ
-264 SSDYEFTRNGTPR
+264 DYEFTRNGTPR

-353 IQNGTISRDSLKMN
+353 IKNGTISRDSLKMN
-367 MNVKFYYQNGQQAS
+367 MNVKFFYQNGQQAS

-429 KTFFSPTNNNADY
+429 KTFFSPTNNNVDY

-488 VKSVTAPPTPIK
+488 VKSVTAPPTPNK
-500 PGLPPLEDTSKP
+500 PGLPPLEDVSKP

-529 PIKPVEKAK
+529 PVKPVEKAK

-551 ITVKDHIERK
+551 ITVKDRVERK
-561 NLNHGEKYVNTDK
+561 TLNHGEKYVNTDK
-574 LFLNEARVVQNGKNG
+574 LFLNESRVVQNGKNG
-589 EEIKTTKYSINKDTG
+589 EEIRTTKYSINKDTG
-604 LVEQNTTTTVNK
+604 LVDQNTTTSISK

-652 KKTTTPQTNTS
+652 KKTPTTTQAKPT
-663 NSRSK
+663 NSRTK
-668 RDLSTPPVETP
+668 RDLSAPPVETP
-679 TDAVSIE
+679 TDAVSVVN
-686 KEINI
+686 EINI

-733 PTLERGKQKEEDN
+733 PTLERGKQKEVDN

-774 KANEKL
+774 KANDKL
-780 DRGQQVIDREGKT
+780 DRGQQVVDREGKT

-802 TVNENTGVLIPQ
+802 TVNENTGVLISQ
-814 KPTVTT
+814 KPTVKT

-834 KVEVETIPFK
+834 KVEVEIIPFK
-844 EIIKVNPELKK
+844 EIMKVNTELKK
-855 GTVKVVREGMIGKTT
+855 GTVKVVREGMVGKTT

-925 KTGEND
+925 KTGEDD

-1018 TKDKKIPVRYV
+1018 TKDK
-1029 TDDTLEVGKQVV
+1029 
-1041 EKEGKAGNTK
+1041 
-1051 TTITFSIDEKTGQV
+1051 
-1065 KENKPVIEE
+1065 
-1074 TNSEE
+1074 
-1079 RVIKVGI
+1079 
-1086 KPNVTTKDKEIPVR
+1086 EIPVR
-1100 YVTDDTLEAG
+1100 YEADETLEAG
-1110 KQVVEKEGKAGKIKT
+1110 KQVVVKEGKAGMTKT

-1146 ETNSEERVIKVGVK
+1146 DTNSEERVIKVGVK
-1160 KKVEEIK
+1160 KKVEETKI
-1167 VPFKTIKKNNP
+1167 PFKTIKKNNP
-1178 NLPEGE
+1178 NLPEGQE
-1184 QKVVKK
+1184 KVVKK

-1231 KKAEKPVA
+1231 KKAEKPA
-1239 PEKPVL
+1239 L

-1254 ELPKTSSDKNSLV
+1254 ELPKTSSDKNSPV
-1267 LPSLAMTAAAGGM
+1267 LPSLAMTAVAGGL
-1280 ALAMARKR
+1280 ALATARKR
-1288 KRKQI
+1288 KKQQM